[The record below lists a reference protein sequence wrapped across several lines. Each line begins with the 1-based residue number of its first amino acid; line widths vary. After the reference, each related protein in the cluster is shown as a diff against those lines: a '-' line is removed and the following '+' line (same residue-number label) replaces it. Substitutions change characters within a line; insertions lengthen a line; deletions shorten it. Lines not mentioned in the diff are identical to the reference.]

1 MKKKKP
7 DLLTIMLYVIIVV
20 AVLYVSAAL
29 GAAMD
34 LSADDEGVIDFT
46 LLMSQFETV
55 LTTPDTVWA
64 HFTDFSGYSA
74 KITLIVSFAI
84 GIYALLKY
92 TSRKRLHRKG
102 VEHGSARWANEKEEK
117 FLADKPEKIIPTET
131 FTDESGKKHT
141 AKFSTKRENTF
152 IVTLGKQ
159 SQTYRIGAADNADK
173 IAADFGIPHKTAR
186 KICDKVK
193 KCIRKQFETDNNIL
207 LTQEV
212 RMSLNT
218 RQHRENLNVLV
229 IGGSGS
235 GKSRFFVKPNLMQ
248 LNTSYVVTD
257 PKGELLRSCGKL
269 LSKAGYEIR
278 VFNLIDM
285 AHSNNYNPFQYVYD
299 RDGNVNKSY
308 VLKMVNCL
316 MKNTKQEGSSGGD
329 QFWDDSTKALTL
341 AIAFYLLEKAEQE
354 TKTIKGDFERQKAVY
369 NDMLKGNYAPEDI
382 KLQKE
387 IMEDAKK
394 AYEEADKH
402 AKIDCNFRRVMEV
415 MKMAEISE
423 QDDTLHSPLDDLMEE
438 HRSNFPNSMA
448 WIYYAD
454 FKKAPAE
461 TAKSILISAAVRFA
475 AFELPEVADL
485 THIDNIHLDTLG
497 DKKTALFVIIP
508 SSDATF
514 NFLAAMMYTQLF
526 DTLYDT
532 ANFKYGG
539 RLPVHVR
546 CLLDEFANIGTIP
559 DFDKLLATMR
569 SMEISANIII
579 QNLAQL
585 KKMYDK
591 SWEIV
596 TGNCDSLLF
605 LGGQEASTLEAISKS
620 LGKETIDVVS
630 QNRTRSHK
638 SPSTSENNSIM
649 GRELMTPDELKV
661 MKPNECVLIVRAL
674 YPFFCHKFDIEKHP
688 NYAYLEDSNKK
699 YAYLIDDLHTEKAPD
714 MTENYSEMVTSED
727 DMHPADKEKPFI
739 DMDFPE
745 DFSDNP
751 DDADDGMEVYEM
763 LNYNIDNEFV
773 SASEKIYGSSEQ
785 MDFTDEELPDANDI
799 ISIDMSEHKVFGEN
813 DYNAMFDSADIF

>member
-7 DLLTIMLYVIIVV
+7 DLLTILLYVIIVF

-29 GAAMD
+29 GAALD
-34 LSADDEGVIDFT
+34 LSVDDEGVLDFS
-46 LLMSQFETV
+46 LLMTQFEAV
-55 LTTPDTVWA
+55 LTNTDTVWE
-64 HFTDFSGYSA
+64 HLTDFSGYSA
-74 KITLIVSFAI
+74 KITIMVSFAL
-84 GIYALLKY
+84 GIYTLLKA
-92 TSRKRLHRKG
+92 TSKKRLHRKG
-102 VEHGSARWANEKEEK
+102 VEHGSARWATPKEEQ
-117 FLADKPEKIIPTET
+117 FL
-131 FTDESGKKHT
+131 
-141 AKFSTKRENTF
+141 R
-152 IVTLGKQ
+152 
-159 SQTYRIGAADNADK
+159 DNADK
-173 IAADFGIPHKTAR
+173 KKPFPDNLPNWLATPIR
-186 KICDKVK
+186 KILKKPPPKVVP
-193 KCIRKQFETDNNIL
+193 FHTDNNIL

-235 GKSRFFVKPNLMQ
+235 GKSRFYVKPNIMQ

-269 LSKAGYEIR
+269 LQKAGYEIR

-285 AHSNNYNPFQYVYD
+285 SHSNNYNPFNYVYD
-299 RDGNVNKSY
+299 KNGEMNKTY
-308 VLKMVNCL
+308 VMKMVNCL

-341 AIAFYLLEKAEQE
+341 AIAFYLLEK
-354 TKTIKGDFERQKAVY
+354 K
-369 NDMLKGNYAPEDI
+369 
-382 KLQKE
+382 
-387 IMEDAKK
+387 DAKDASGK
-394 AYEEADKH
+394 SLDR
-402 AKIDCNFRRVMEV
+402 NFSTV
-415 MKMAEISE
+415 MKMMRLAEISE
-423 QDDTLHSPLDDLMEE
+423 QDENHRSPLDDMMDELREE
-438 HRSNFPNSMA
+438 NPMSMA
-448 WIYYAD
+448 VSYYAD

-475 AFELPEVADL
+475 AFNLPEVADL
-485 THIDNIHLDTLG
+485 THTDNIHLDTLG

-649 GRELMTPDELKV
+649 GRELMTSDELKV
-661 MKPNECVLIVRAL
+661 MKANECVLIVRAL

-688 NYAYLEDSNKK
+688 NYGFLEDSNKK
-699 YAYLIDDLHTEKAPD
+699 YAYLIDGLVTEKAPD
-714 MTENYSEMVTSED
+714 MTANYTEKIPPKAVSKPID
-727 DMHPADKEKPFI
+727 DEEAITDVDI
-739 DMDFPE
+739 
-745 DFSDNP
+745 P
-751 DDADDGMEVYEM
+751 DDENKAEEVYEM
-763 LNYNIDNEFV
+763 DTDNIDNEFYEEDEQEL
-773 SASEKIYGSSEQ
+773 AAAIEKHEKQERNLSSVQ
-785 MDFTDEELPDANDI
+785 VYDLNQRLDFTDEELPNAEDI
-799 ISIDMSEHKVFGEN
+799 IPMDLSEPKVFGEE
-813 DYNAMFDSADIF
+813 DYNAFVQSAELF

>member
-7 DLLTIMLYVIIVV
+7 DMLTILLYAIIVF
-20 AVLYVSAAL
+20 AVLYVSAGL

-34 LSADDEGVIDFT
+34 LSVDDEGVLDFNV
-46 LLMSQFETV
+46 LMTQFETV
-55 LTTPDTVWA
+55 LTSTDTVGA
-64 HFTDFSGYSA
+64 HFTDFSSYSF
-74 KITLIVSFAI
+74 KITLMVAFAL
-84 GIYALLKY
+84 GIYALMKY

-117 FLADKPEKIIPTET
+117 FLADRMSAGSKPKRGKDAAQQSLRTATKPEK
-131 FTDESGKKHT
+131 K
-141 AKFSTKRENTF
+141 
-152 IVTLGKQ
+152 
-159 SQTYRIGAADNADK
+159 
-173 IAADFGIPHKTAR
+173 
-186 KICDKVK
+186 KVK
-193 KCIRKQFETDNNIL
+193 KSPKSPFETDNNIL

-235 GKSRFFVKPNLMQ
+235 GKSRFYVKPNIMQ

-257 PKGELLRSCGKL
+257 PKGELLRSCGRL
-269 LSKAGYEIR
+269 LKKAGYEIR

-285 AHSNNYNPFQYVYD
+285 SHSNNYNPLNYIYD
-299 RDGNVNKSY
+299 KDGNINKTY
-308 VLKMVNCL
+308 VMKMVNCL
-316 MKNTKQEGSSGGD
+316 MKNTKQEGASGGD

-341 AIAFYLLEKAEQE
+341 AIAFYLLEK
-354 TKTIKGDFERQKAVY
+354 
-369 NDMLKGNYAPEDI
+369 
-382 KLQKE
+382 
-387 IMEDAKK
+387 EDAK
-394 AYEEADKH
+394 DVNGNSL
-402 AKIDCNFRRVMEV
+402 DRNFSTV
-415 MKMAEISE
+415 MKMMRLAEISE
-423 QDDTLHSPLDDLMEE
+423 QDENHRSPLDDMMDELREE
-438 HRSNFPNSMA
+438 NPHSMA
-448 WIYYAD
+448 VSFYAD

-475 AFELPEVADL
+475 AFNLPEVADL
-485 THIDNIHLDTLG
+485 THTDNIHLDTLG
-497 DKKTALFVIIP
+497 DRKTALFIIIP

-546 CLLDEFANIGTIP
+546 CLLDEFANVGTIP

-591 SWEIV
+591 SWEIL

-638 SPSTSENNSIM
+638 SPSTSENNSIL
-649 GRELMTPDELKV
+649 GRELMTTDELKV

-674 YPFFCHKFDIEKHP
+674 YPFFCHKFDIEKHQ
-688 NYAYLEDSNKK
+688 NYKYLEDSNKN

-714 MTENYSEMVTSED
+714 MTEIYSETVEPKPVVQPANDEKDISDIDVPDED
-727 DMHPADKEKPFI
+727 DNMTNLDEEFDTKEIAAALKQHEEQTAGEEMFN
-739 DMDFPE
+739 E
-745 DFSDNP
+745 NEELDFSDEPVPENLMP
-751 DDADDGMEVYEM
+751 MDLSTPKVIGEADFREIV
-763 LNYNIDNEFV
+763 
-773 SASEKIYGSSEQ
+773 
-785 MDFTDEELPDANDI
+785 
-799 ISIDMSEHKVFGEN
+799 
-813 DYNAMFDSADIF
+813 DSPF

>member
-7 DLLTIMLYVIIVV
+7 DMLTILLYVIIVF
-20 AVLYVSAAL
+20 AVLYVSAGL

-34 LSADDEGVIDFT
+34 LSVDDEGVLDFNV
-46 LLMSQFETV
+46 LMTQFETV
-55 LTTPDTVWA
+55 LTSTDTVGA
-64 HFTDFSGYSA
+64 HFTDFSSYSF
-74 KITLIVSFAI
+74 KITLMVGFAL
-84 GIYALLKY
+84 GIYALMKY

-117 FLADKPEKIIPTET
+117 FLADRMSAGSKPKRGKDAAQQSLRTATKPEK
-131 FTDESGKKHT
+131 K
-141 AKFSTKRENTF
+141 
-152 IVTLGKQ
+152 
-159 SQTYRIGAADNADK
+159 
-173 IAADFGIPHKTAR
+173 
-186 KICDKVK
+186 KVK
-193 KCIRKQFETDNNIL
+193 KSPKSPFETDNNIL

-235 GKSRFFVKPNLMQ
+235 GKSRFYVKPNIMQ

-257 PKGELLRSCGKL
+257 PKGELLRSCGRL
-269 LSKAGYEIR
+269 LKKAGYEIR

-285 AHSNNYNPFQYVYD
+285 SHSNNYNPFNYIYD
-299 RDGNVNKSY
+299 KDGNISKTY
-308 VLKMVNCL
+308 VMKMVNCL
-316 MKNTKQEGSSGGD
+316 MKNTKQEGASGGD

-341 AIAFYLLEKAEQE
+341 AIAFYLLEK
-354 TKTIKGDFERQKAVY
+354 KTDE
-369 NDMLKGNYAPEDI
+369 NGNSLDR
-382 KLQKE
+382 
-387 IMEDAKK
+387 
-394 AYEEADKH
+394 
-402 AKIDCNFRRVMEV
+402 NFSTV
-415 MKMAEISE
+415 MKMMRLAEISE
-423 QDDTLHSPLDDLMEE
+423 QDENHRSPLDEMMDELRTENP
-438 HRSNFPNSMA
+438 HSMA
-448 WIYYAD
+448 VSFYAD

-475 AFELPEVADL
+475 AFNLPEVADL
-485 THIDNIHLDTLG
+485 THTDNIHLDTLG
-497 DKKTALFVIIP
+497 DRKTALFIIIP

-539 RLPVHVR
+539 KLPVHVR
-546 CLLDEFANIGTIP
+546 CLLDEFANVGTIP

-591 SWEIV
+591 SWEIL

-605 LGGQEASTLEAISKS
+605 LGGQEATTLEAISKS

-638 SPSTSENNSIM
+638 SPSTSENNSIL
-649 GRELMTPDELKV
+649 GRELMTTDELKV

-674 YPFFCHKFDIEKHP
+674 YPFFCHKFDIEKHQ
-688 NYAYLEDSNKK
+688 NYKYLEDSNKN

-714 MTENYSEMVTSED
+714 MTEIYSETVEPKPVAQPVDDEKDISDIDVPDEED
-727 DMHPADKEKPFI
+727 SMTNLDEEFDTKEIAAALKQHEEQTAGEEMFN
-739 DMDFPE
+739 E
-745 DFSDNP
+745 NEELDFSDEAVPENLMP
-751 DDADDGMEVYEM
+751 MDLSTPKVIGEADFREI
-763 LNYNIDNEFV
+763 L
-773 SASEKIYGSSEQ
+773 
-785 MDFTDEELPDANDI
+785 
-799 ISIDMSEHKVFGEN
+799 
-813 DYNAMFDSADIF
+813 DSPF

>member
-1 MKKKKP
+1 M
-7 DLLTIMLYVIIVV
+7 LTILLYAIIVF
-20 AVLYVSAAL
+20 AVLYVSAGL

-34 LSADDEGVIDFT
+34 LSVDDEGVLDFNV
-46 LLMSQFETV
+46 LMTQFETV
-55 LTTPDTVWA
+55 LTSTDTVGA
-64 HFTDFSGYSA
+64 HFTDFSSYSF
-74 KITLIVSFAI
+74 KITLMVAFAL
-84 GIYALLKY
+84 GIYALMKY

-102 VEHGSARWANEKEEK
+102 VEHGSTRWANEKEEK
-117 FLADKPEKIIPTET
+117 FLADRMSAGSKPKRGKDAAQQSLRTATKPEKKK
-131 FTDESGKKHT
+131 GKKSP
-141 AKFSTKRENTF
+141 KS
-152 IVTLGKQ
+152 
-159 SQTYRIGAADNADK
+159 
-173 IAADFGIPHKTAR
+173 P
-186 KICDKVK
+186 
-193 KCIRKQFETDNNIL
+193 FETDNNIL

-235 GKSRFFVKPNLMQ
+235 GKSRFYVKPNIMQ

-257 PKGELLRSCGKL
+257 PKGELLRSCGRL
-269 LSKAGYEIR
+269 LKKAGYEIR

-285 AHSNNYNPFQYVYD
+285 SHSNNYNPFNYIYD
-299 RDGNVNKSY
+299 KDGNISKTY
-308 VLKMVNCL
+308 VMKMVNCL
-316 MKNTKQEGSSGGD
+316 MKNTKQEGASGGD

-341 AIAFYLLEKAEQE
+341 AIAFYLLEK
-354 TKTIKGDFERQKAVY
+354 KTDE
-369 NDMLKGNYAPEDI
+369 NGNSLDR
-382 KLQKE
+382 
-387 IMEDAKK
+387 
-394 AYEEADKH
+394 
-402 AKIDCNFRRVMEV
+402 NFSTV
-415 MKMAEISE
+415 MKMMRLAEISE
-423 QDDTLHSPLDDLMEE
+423 QDENHRSPLDDMMDELRAENP
-438 HRSNFPNSMA
+438 HSMA
-448 WIYYAD
+448 VSFYAD

-475 AFELPEVADL
+475 AFNLPEVADL
-485 THIDNIHLDTLG
+485 THTDNIHLDTLG
-497 DKKTALFVIIP
+497 DRKTALFIIIP

-546 CLLDEFANIGTIP
+546 CLLDEFANVGTIP

-591 SWEIV
+591 SWEIL

-638 SPSTSENNSIM
+638 SPSTSENNSIL
-649 GRELMTPDELKV
+649 GRELMTTDELKV

-674 YPFFCHKFDIEKHP
+674 YPFFCHKFDIEKHQ
-688 NYAYLEDSNKK
+688 NYKYLEDSNKN

-714 MTENYSEMVTSED
+714 ITEIYSETVEPKPVVQTADDEKDISDIDVPDEED
-727 DMHPADKEKPFI
+727 NMTNLDEEFDTKEIAAALKQHEEKTAGEEMFN
-739 DMDFPE
+739 E
-745 DFSDNP
+745 NEELDFSDEPVPENLMP
-751 DDADDGMEVYEM
+751 MDLSTPKVIGEADFREIV
-763 LNYNIDNEFV
+763 
-773 SASEKIYGSSEQ
+773 
-785 MDFTDEELPDANDI
+785 
-799 ISIDMSEHKVFGEN
+799 
-813 DYNAMFDSADIF
+813 DSPF

>member
-7 DLLTIMLYVIIVV
+7 DMLTILLYAIIVF
-20 AVLYVSAAL
+20 AVLYVSAGL

-34 LSADDEGVIDFT
+34 LSVDDEGVLDFNV
-46 LLMSQFETV
+46 LMTQFETV
-55 LTTPDTVWA
+55 LTSTDTVGA
-64 HFTDFSGYSA
+64 HFTDFSSYSF
-74 KITLIVSFAI
+74 KITLMVAFAL
-84 GIYALLKY
+84 GIYALMKY

-117 FLADKPEKIIPTET
+117 FLADRMSAGSKPKRGKDAAQQSLRTATKPEKKK
-131 FTDESGKKHT
+131 GKKPP
-141 AKFSTKRENTF
+141 KS
-152 IVTLGKQ
+152 
-159 SQTYRIGAADNADK
+159 
-173 IAADFGIPHKTAR
+173 P
-186 KICDKVK
+186 
-193 KCIRKQFETDNNIL
+193 FETDNNIL

-235 GKSRFFVKPNLMQ
+235 GKSRFYVKPNIMQ

-257 PKGELLRSCGKL
+257 PKGELLRSCGRL
-269 LSKAGYEIR
+269 LKKAGYEIR

-285 AHSNNYNPFQYVYD
+285 SHSNNYNPFNYIYD
-299 RDGNVNKSY
+299 KDGNINKTY
-308 VLKMVNCL
+308 VMKMVNCL
-316 MKNTKQEGSSGGD
+316 MKNTKQEGASGGD

-341 AIAFYLLEKAEQE
+341 AIAFYLLEK
-354 TKTIKGDFERQKAVY
+354 KTDE
-369 NDMLKGNYAPEDI
+369 NGNSLDR
-382 KLQKE
+382 
-387 IMEDAKK
+387 
-394 AYEEADKH
+394 
-402 AKIDCNFRRVMEV
+402 NFSTV
-415 MKMAEISE
+415 MKMMRLAEISE
-423 QDDTLHSPLDDLMEE
+423 QDENHRSPLDEMMDELRGENP
-438 HRSNFPNSMA
+438 HSMA
-448 WIYYAD
+448 VSFYAD

-475 AFELPEVADL
+475 AFNLPEVADL
-485 THIDNIHLDTLG
+485 THTDNIHLDTLG
-497 DKKTALFVIIP
+497 DRKTALFIIIP

-546 CLLDEFANIGTIP
+546 CLLDEFANVGTIP

-591 SWEIV
+591 SWEIL

-638 SPSTSENNSIM
+638 SPSTSENNSIL
-649 GRELMTPDELKV
+649 GRELMTTDELKV

-674 YPFFCHKFDIEKHP
+674 YPFFCHKFDIEKHQ
-688 NYAYLEDSNKK
+688 NYKYLEDSNKN

-714 MTENYSEMVTSED
+714 MTEIYSETVEPKPVVQ
-727 DMHPADKEKPFI
+727 PADDEKDISDIDVPDEEDNMTNLDEEFDTKEIAAALKQHEEQTAGEEMFN
-739 DMDFPE
+739 E
-745 DFSDNP
+745 NEELDFSDEAVPENLMP
-751 DDADDGMEVYEM
+751 MDLSTPKVIGEADFREIV
-763 LNYNIDNEFV
+763 
-773 SASEKIYGSSEQ
+773 
-785 MDFTDEELPDANDI
+785 
-799 ISIDMSEHKVFGEN
+799 
-813 DYNAMFDSADIF
+813 DSPF

>member
-1 MKKKKP
+1 M
-7 DLLTIMLYVIIVV
+7 LTILLYAIIIF
-20 AVLYVSAAL
+20 AVLYVSAGL

-34 LSADDEGVIDFT
+34 LSVDDEGVLDFNV
-46 LLMSQFETV
+46 LMTQFETV
-55 LTTPDTVWA
+55 LTSTDTVGA
-64 HFTDFSGYSA
+64 HFTDFSSYSF
-74 KITLIVSFAI
+74 KITLMVAFAL
-84 GIYALLKY
+84 GIYALMKY

-117 FLADKPEKIIPTET
+117 FLADRMSAGSKPKRGKDAAQQSLRTATKPEKKK
-131 FTDESGKKHT
+131 GKKPP
-141 AKFSTKRENTF
+141 KS
-152 IVTLGKQ
+152 
-159 SQTYRIGAADNADK
+159 
-173 IAADFGIPHKTAR
+173 P
-186 KICDKVK
+186 
-193 KCIRKQFETDNNIL
+193 FETDNNIL

-235 GKSRFFVKPNLMQ
+235 GKSRFYVKPNIMQ

-257 PKGELLRSCGKL
+257 PKGELLRSCGRL
-269 LSKAGYEIR
+269 LKKAGYEIR

-285 AHSNNYNPFQYVYD
+285 SHSNNYNPFNYIYD
-299 RDGNVNKSY
+299 KDGNINKTY
-308 VLKMVNCL
+308 VMKMVNCL
-316 MKNTKQEGSSGGD
+316 MKNTKQEGASGGD

-341 AIAFYLLEKAEQE
+341 AIAFYLLEK
-354 TKTIKGDFERQKAVY
+354 KTDE
-369 NDMLKGNYAPEDI
+369 NGNSLDR
-382 KLQKE
+382 
-387 IMEDAKK
+387 
-394 AYEEADKH
+394 
-402 AKIDCNFRRVMEV
+402 NFSTV
-415 MKMAEISE
+415 MKMMRLAEISE
-423 QDDTLHSPLDDLMEE
+423 QDENHRSPLDDMMDELRTENP
-438 HRSNFPNSMA
+438 HSMA
-448 WIYYAD
+448 VSFYAD

-475 AFELPEVADL
+475 AFNLPEVADL
-485 THIDNIHLDTLG
+485 THTDNIHLDTLG
-497 DKKTALFVIIP
+497 DRKTALFIIIP

-546 CLLDEFANIGTIP
+546 CLLDEFANVGTIP

-591 SWEIV
+591 SWEIL

-638 SPSTSENNSIM
+638 SPSTSENNSIL
-649 GRELMTPDELKV
+649 GRELMTTDELKV

-674 YPFFCHKFDIEKHP
+674 YPFFCHKFDIEKHQ
-688 NYAYLEDSNKK
+688 NYKYLEDSNKN

-714 MTENYSEMVTSED
+714 ITEIYSETVEPKTVAQPVDDEKDISDIDVPDEED
-727 DMHPADKEKPFI
+727 NMTNLDEEFDTKEIAAALKQHEEQTAGEEMFN
-739 DMDFPE
+739 E
-745 DFSDNP
+745 NEELDFSDEAVPENLMP
-751 DDADDGMEVYEM
+751 MDLSTPKVIGEADFREIV
-763 LNYNIDNEFV
+763 
-773 SASEKIYGSSEQ
+773 
-785 MDFTDEELPDANDI
+785 
-799 ISIDMSEHKVFGEN
+799 
-813 DYNAMFDSADIF
+813 DSPF

>member
-1 MKKKKP
+1 
-7 DLLTIMLYVIIVV
+7 MLYVLIIG
-20 AVLYVSAAL
+20 AVLYVSAGL

-34 LSADDEGVIDFT
+34 LSLNEDGTLNFTGLMSSFEGVLAAPNVIW
-46 LLMSQFETV
+46 E
-55 LTTPDTVWA
+55 
-64 HFTDFSGYSA
+64 HFKVFSGYSA
-74 KITLIVSFAI
+74 KITLLVAFAL
-84 GIYALLKY
+84 GIYALMVY
-92 TSRKRLHRKG
+92 TSKKRLHRKG
-102 VEHGSARWANEKEEK
+102 VEHGSARWANTKEEN
-117 FLADKPEKIIPTET
+117 FLRDSKDKEKHKYDWLNKLPNWLENRVRKLL
-131 FTDESGKKHT
+131 KKP
-141 AKFSTKRENTF
+141 KPPF
-152 IVTLGKQ
+152 V
-159 SQTYRIGAADNADK
+159 
-173 IAADFGIPHKTAR
+173 P
-186 KICDKVK
+186 
-193 KCIRKQFETDNNIL
+193 FETDNNII

-212 RMSLNT
+212 QMSKNT

-229 IGGSGS
+229 IGGSGA
-235 GKSRFFVKPNLMQ
+235 GKSRFYVKPNLMQ

-257 PKGELLRSCGKL
+257 PKGELLRSCGRL
-269 LSKAGYEIR
+269 LKKAGYEIR

-285 AHSNNYNPFQYVYD
+285 THSNNYNPFNYVYN
-299 RDGNVNKSY
+299 RNKDGNIIDVNKTY
-308 VLKMVNCL
+308 VMKMVNCL

-341 AIAFYLLEKAEQE
+341 AIAFYLLEK
-354 TKTIKGDFERQKAVY
+354 K
-369 NDMLKGNYAPEDI
+369 
-382 KLQKE
+382 
-387 IMEDAKK
+387 DAK
-394 AYEEADKH
+394 DK
-402 AKIDCNFRRVMEV
+402 DGNSLDRNFTTVMR
-415 MKMAEISE
+415 MMRLAEISE
-423 QDDTLHSPLDDLMEE
+423 QDENHRSPLDDLMDDLREE
-438 HRSNFPNSMA
+438 NPLSMA
-448 WIYYAD
+448 VSYYAD

-475 AFELPEVADL
+475 AFNLPEVADL
-485 THIDNIHLDTLG
+485 THTDNINLDTLG

-539 RLPVHVR
+539 ALPVHVR

-605 LGGQEASTLEAISKS
+605 LGGQEASTLETISKA

-638 SPSTSENNSIM
+638 SPSTSENNSIL

-661 MKPNECVLIVRAL
+661 MKANECVLIVRAL
-674 YPFFCHKFDIEKHP
+674 YPFFCHKFDIEKHV
-688 NYAYLEDSNKK
+688 NYPYLEDSNKK

-714 MTENYSEMVTSED
+714 MVINYSEKIPLKSASKPIDDEKAITDVDIPED
-727 DMHPADKEKPFI
+727 EQEEFEVEGDTLDNEFIEDTGEIEAALARHEQEISGTANEDVFDPNEK
-739 DMDFPE
+739 MDFP
-745 DFSDNP
+745 D
-751 DDADDGMEVYEM
+751 
-763 LNYNIDNEFV
+763 
-773 SASEKIYGSSEQ
+773 K
-785 MDFTDEELPDANDI
+785 ELPNAEDI
-799 ISIDMSEHKVFGEN
+799 IPLELSEHKVLGEV
-813 DYNAMFDSADIF
+813 DYKEILASGTIF

>member
-1 MKKKKP
+1 LKKKKP
-7 DLLTIMLYVIIVV
+7 DMLTILLYAIIVF
-20 AVLYVSAAL
+20 AVLYVSAGL

-34 LSADDEGVIDFT
+34 LSVDDEGVLDFNV
-46 LLMSQFETV
+46 LMTQFETV
-55 LTTPDTVWA
+55 LTSTDTVGA
-64 HFTDFSGYSA
+64 HFTDFSSYSF
-74 KITLIVSFAI
+74 KITLMVAFAL
-84 GIYALLKY
+84 GIYALMKY

-117 FLADKPEKIIPTET
+117 FLADKPEKK
-131 FTDESGKKHT
+131 GKKP
-141 AKFSTKRENTF
+141 
-152 IVTLGKQ
+152 
-159 SQTYRIGAADNADK
+159 
-173 IAADFGIPHKTAR
+173 IPEKP
-186 KICDKVK
+186 KSP
-193 KCIRKQFETDNNIL
+193 FETDNNIL

-235 GKSRFFVKPNLMQ
+235 GKSRFYVKPNIMQ

-257 PKGELLRSCGKL
+257 PKGELLRSCGRL
-269 LSKAGYEIR
+269 LKKAGYEIR

-285 AHSNNYNPFQYVYD
+285 SHSNNYNPFNYIYD
-299 RDGNVNKSY
+299 KDGNINKTY
-308 VLKMVNCL
+308 VMKMVNCL
-316 MKNTKQEGSSGGD
+316 MKNTKQEGASGGD

-341 AIAFYLLEKAEQE
+341 AIAFYLLEK
-354 TKTIKGDFERQKAVY
+354 KTDE
-369 NDMLKGNYAPEDI
+369 NGNSLDR
-382 KLQKE
+382 
-387 IMEDAKK
+387 
-394 AYEEADKH
+394 
-402 AKIDCNFRRVMEV
+402 NFSTV
-415 MKMAEISE
+415 MKMMRLAEISE
-423 QDDTLHSPLDDLMEE
+423 QDENHRSPLDDMMDELRAENP
-438 HRSNFPNSMA
+438 HSMA
-448 WIYYAD
+448 VSFYAD

-475 AFELPEVADL
+475 AFNLPEVADL
-485 THIDNIHLDTLG
+485 THTDNIHLDTLG
-497 DKKTALFVIIP
+497 DRKTALFIIIP

-546 CLLDEFANIGTIP
+546 CLLDEFANVGTIP

-591 SWEIV
+591 SWEIL

-638 SPSTSENNSIM
+638 SPSTSENNSIL
-649 GRELMTPDELKV
+649 GRELMTTDELKV

-674 YPFFCHKFDIEKHP
+674 YPFFCHKFDIEKHQ
-688 NYAYLEDSNKK
+688 NYKYLEDSNKN

-714 MTENYSEMVTSED
+714 MTEIYSETVEPKLVAQ
-727 DMHPADKEKPFI
+727 PADDEKDISDIDVPDEEDNMTNLDEEFDTKEIAAALKQHEEQTAGEEMFN
-739 DMDFPE
+739 E
-745 DFSDNP
+745 NEELDFSDEAIPENLMP
-751 DDADDGMEVYEM
+751 MDLSTPKVIGEADFREIV
-763 LNYNIDNEFV
+763 
-773 SASEKIYGSSEQ
+773 
-785 MDFTDEELPDANDI
+785 
-799 ISIDMSEHKVFGEN
+799 
-813 DYNAMFDSADIF
+813 DSPF

>member
-7 DLLTIMLYVIIVV
+7 DMLTILLYAIIVF
-20 AVLYVSAAL
+20 AVLYVSAGL

-34 LSADDEGVIDFT
+34 LSVDDEGVLDFNV
-46 LLMSQFETV
+46 LMTQFETV
-55 LTTPDTVWA
+55 LTSTDTVGA
-64 HFTDFSGYSA
+64 HFTDFSSYSF
-74 KITLIVSFAI
+74 KITLMVGFAL
-84 GIYALLKY
+84 GIYALMKY

-117 FLADKPEKIIPTET
+117 FLADRMSAGSKPKRGKDAAQQSLRTATKPEK
-131 FTDESGKKHT
+131 K
-141 AKFSTKRENTF
+141 
-152 IVTLGKQ
+152 
-159 SQTYRIGAADNADK
+159 
-173 IAADFGIPHKTAR
+173 
-186 KICDKVK
+186 KVK
-193 KCIRKQFETDNNIL
+193 KSPKSPFETDNNIL

-235 GKSRFFVKPNLMQ
+235 GKSRFYVKPNIMQ

-257 PKGELLRSCGKL
+257 PKGELLRSCGRL
-269 LSKAGYEIR
+269 LKKAGYEIR

-285 AHSNNYNPFQYVYD
+285 SHSNNYNPFNYIYD
-299 RDGNVNKSY
+299 KDGNINKTY
-308 VLKMVNCL
+308 VMKMVNCL
-316 MKNTKQEGSSGGD
+316 MKNTKQEGASGGD

-341 AIAFYLLEKAEQE
+341 AIAFYLLEK
-354 TKTIKGDFERQKAVY
+354 KTDE
-369 NDMLKGNYAPEDI
+369 NGNSLDR
-382 KLQKE
+382 
-387 IMEDAKK
+387 
-394 AYEEADKH
+394 
-402 AKIDCNFRRVMEV
+402 NFSTV
-415 MKMAEISE
+415 MKMMRLAEISE
-423 QDDTLHSPLDDLMEE
+423 QDENHRSPLDEMMDELRTENP
-438 HRSNFPNSMA
+438 HSMA
-448 WIYYAD
+448 VSFYAD

-475 AFELPEVADL
+475 AFNLPEVADL
-485 THIDNIHLDTLG
+485 THTDNIHLDTLG
-497 DKKTALFVIIP
+497 DRKTALFIIIP

-546 CLLDEFANIGTIP
+546 CLLDEFANVGTIP

-591 SWEIV
+591 SWEIL

-638 SPSTSENNSIM
+638 SPSTSENNSIL
-649 GRELMTPDELKV
+649 GRELMTTDELKV

-674 YPFFCHKFDIEKHP
+674 YPFFCHKFDIEKHQ
-688 NYAYLEDSNKK
+688 NYKYLEDSNKN

-714 MTENYSEMVTSED
+714 MTEIYSETVEPKLVAQ
-727 DMHPADKEKPFI
+727 PADDEKDISDIDVPDEEDNMTNLDEEFDTKEIAAALKQHEEQTAGEEMFN
-739 DMDFPE
+739 E
-745 DFSDNP
+745 NEELDFSDEPVPENLMP
-751 DDADDGMEVYEM
+751 MDLSTPKVIGEADFREIV
-763 LNYNIDNEFV
+763 
-773 SASEKIYGSSEQ
+773 
-785 MDFTDEELPDANDI
+785 
-799 ISIDMSEHKVFGEN
+799 
-813 DYNAMFDSADIF
+813 DSPF

>member
-1 MKKKKP
+1 M
-7 DLLTIMLYVIIVV
+7 LTILLYVIIVF
-20 AVLYVSAAL
+20 AVLYVSAGL

-34 LSADDEGVIDFT
+34 LSVDDEGVLDFNV
-46 LLMSQFETV
+46 LMTQFETV
-55 LTTPDTVWA
+55 LTSTDTVGA
-64 HFTDFSGYSA
+64 HFTDFSSYSF
-74 KITLIVSFAI
+74 KITLMVGFAL
-84 GIYALLKY
+84 GIYALMKY

-117 FLADKPEKIIPTET
+117 FLADRMSAGSKPKRGKDAAQQSLRTATKPEK
-131 FTDESGKKHT
+131 K
-141 AKFSTKRENTF
+141 
-152 IVTLGKQ
+152 
-159 SQTYRIGAADNADK
+159 
-173 IAADFGIPHKTAR
+173 
-186 KICDKVK
+186 KVK
-193 KCIRKQFETDNNIL
+193 KSPKSPFETDNNIL

-235 GKSRFFVKPNLMQ
+235 GKSRFYVKPNIMQ

-257 PKGELLRSCGKL
+257 PKGELLRSCGRL
-269 LSKAGYEIR
+269 LKKAGYEIR

-285 AHSNNYNPFQYVYD
+285 SHSNNYNPFNYIYD
-299 RDGNVNKSY
+299 KDGNINKTY
-308 VLKMVNCL
+308 VMKMVNCL
-316 MKNTKQEGSSGGD
+316 MKNTKQEGASGGD

-341 AIAFYLLEKAEQE
+341 AIAFYLLEK
-354 TKTIKGDFERQKAVY
+354 KTDE
-369 NDMLKGNYAPEDI
+369 NGNSLDR
-382 KLQKE
+382 
-387 IMEDAKK
+387 
-394 AYEEADKH
+394 
-402 AKIDCNFRRVMEV
+402 NFSTV
-415 MKMAEISE
+415 MKMMRLAEISE
-423 QDDTLHSPLDDLMEE
+423 QDENHRSPLDDMMDELRTENP
-438 HRSNFPNSMA
+438 HSMA
-448 WIYYAD
+448 VSFYAD

-475 AFELPEVADL
+475 AFNLPEVADL
-485 THIDNIHLDTLG
+485 THTDNIHLDTLG
-497 DKKTALFVIIP
+497 DRKTALFIIIP

-546 CLLDEFANIGTIP
+546 CLLDEFANVGTIP

-591 SWEIV
+591 SWEIL

-638 SPSTSENNSIM
+638 SPSTSENNSIL
-649 GRELMTPDELKV
+649 GRELMTTDELKV

-674 YPFFCHKFDIEKHP
+674 YPFFCHKFDIEKHQ
-688 NYAYLEDSNKK
+688 NYKYLEDSNKN

-714 MTENYSEMVTSED
+714 MTEIYSETVEPKLVAQ
-727 DMHPADKEKPFI
+727 PADDEKDISDIDVPDEEDNMTNLDEEFDTKEIAAALKQH
-739 DMDFPE
+739 E
-745 DFSDNP
+745 EQT
-751 DDADDGMEVYEM
+751 AGEEM
-763 LNYNIDNEFV
+763 FNEN
-773 SASEKIYGSSEQ
+773 EEL
-785 MDFTDEELPDANDI
+785 DFTDDEAVPENLMPMDL
-799 ISIDMSEHKVFGEN
+799 STPKVIGEADFN
-813 DYNAMFDSADIF
+813 EIVDSTF

>member
-1 MKKKKP
+1 M
-7 DLLTIMLYVIIVV
+7 LTILLYVIIVF
-20 AVLYVSAAL
+20 AVLYVSAGL

-34 LSADDEGVIDFT
+34 LSVDDEGVLDFNV
-46 LLMSQFETV
+46 LMTQFETV
-55 LTTPDTVWA
+55 LTSTDTVGA
-64 HFTDFSGYSA
+64 HFTDFSSYSF
-74 KITLIVSFAI
+74 KITLMVGFAL
-84 GIYALLKY
+84 GIYALMKY

-117 FLADKPEKIIPTET
+117 FLADRMSAGSKPKRGKDAAQQSLRTATKPEK
-131 FTDESGKKHT
+131 K
-141 AKFSTKRENTF
+141 
-152 IVTLGKQ
+152 
-159 SQTYRIGAADNADK
+159 
-173 IAADFGIPHKTAR
+173 
-186 KICDKVK
+186 KVK
-193 KCIRKQFETDNNIL
+193 KSPKSPFETDNNIL

-235 GKSRFFVKPNLMQ
+235 GKSRFYVKPNIMQ

-257 PKGELLRSCGKL
+257 PKGELLRSCGRL
-269 LSKAGYEIR
+269 LKKAGYEIR

-285 AHSNNYNPFQYVYD
+285 SHSNNYNPFNYIYD
-299 RDGNVNKSY
+299 KDGNISKTY
-308 VLKMVNCL
+308 VMKMVNCL
-316 MKNTKQEGSSGGD
+316 MKNTKQEGASGGD

-341 AIAFYLLEKAEQE
+341 AIAFYLLEK
-354 TKTIKGDFERQKAVY
+354 KTDE
-369 NDMLKGNYAPEDI
+369 NGNSLDR
-382 KLQKE
+382 
-387 IMEDAKK
+387 
-394 AYEEADKH
+394 
-402 AKIDCNFRRVMEV
+402 NFSTV
-415 MKMAEISE
+415 MKMMRLAEISE
-423 QDDTLHSPLDDLMEE
+423 QDENHRSPLDEMMDELRTENP
-438 HRSNFPNSMA
+438 HSMA
-448 WIYYAD
+448 VSFYAD

-475 AFELPEVADL
+475 AFNLPEVADL
-485 THIDNIHLDTLG
+485 THTDNIHLDTLG
-497 DKKTALFVIIP
+497 DRKTALFIIIP

-539 RLPVHVR
+539 KLPVHVR
-546 CLLDEFANIGTIP
+546 CLLDEFANVGTIP

-591 SWEIV
+591 SWEIL

-605 LGGQEASTLEAISKS
+605 LGGQEATTLEAISKS

-638 SPSTSENNSIM
+638 SPSTSENNSIL
-649 GRELMTPDELKV
+649 GRELMTTDELKV

-674 YPFFCHKFDIEKHP
+674 YPFFCHKFDIEKHQ
-688 NYAYLEDSNKK
+688 NYKYLEDSNKN

-714 MTENYSEMVTSED
+714 ITEIYSETVEPKTVAQHVDDEKDISDIDVPDEED
-727 DMHPADKEKPFI
+727 NMTNLDEEFDTKEIAAALKQHEEQTAGEEMFN
-739 DMDFPE
+739 E
-745 DFSDNP
+745 NEELDFSDEAVPENLMP
-751 DDADDGMEVYEM
+751 MDLSTPKVIGEADFREI
-763 LNYNIDNEFV
+763 L
-773 SASEKIYGSSEQ
+773 
-785 MDFTDEELPDANDI
+785 
-799 ISIDMSEHKVFGEN
+799 
-813 DYNAMFDSADIF
+813 DSPF

>member
-7 DLLTIMLYVIIVV
+7 DMLTILLYAIIIF
-20 AVLYVSAAL
+20 AVLYVSAGL

-34 LSADDEGVIDFT
+34 LSVDDEGVLDFNV
-46 LLMSQFETV
+46 LMTQFETV
-55 LTTPDTVWA
+55 LTSTDTVGA
-64 HFTDFSGYSA
+64 HFTDFSSYSF
-74 KITLIVSFAI
+74 KITLMVAFAL
-84 GIYALLKY
+84 GIYALMKY

-117 FLADKPEKIIPTET
+117 FLADRMSAGSKPKRGKDAAQQSLRTATKPEKKK
-131 FTDESGKKHT
+131 GKKPP
-141 AKFSTKRENTF
+141 KS
-152 IVTLGKQ
+152 
-159 SQTYRIGAADNADK
+159 
-173 IAADFGIPHKTAR
+173 P
-186 KICDKVK
+186 
-193 KCIRKQFETDNNIL
+193 FETDNNIL

-235 GKSRFFVKPNLMQ
+235 GKSRFYVKPNIMQ

-257 PKGELLRSCGKL
+257 PKGELLRSCGRL
-269 LSKAGYEIR
+269 LKKAGYEIR

-285 AHSNNYNPFQYVYD
+285 SHSNNYNPFNYIYD
-299 RDGNVNKSY
+299 KDGNINKTY
-308 VLKMVNCL
+308 VMKMVNCL
-316 MKNTKQEGSSGGD
+316 MKNTKQEGASGGD

-341 AIAFYLLEKAEQE
+341 AIAFYLLEK
-354 TKTIKGDFERQKAVY
+354 KTDE
-369 NDMLKGNYAPEDI
+369 NGNSLDR
-382 KLQKE
+382 
-387 IMEDAKK
+387 
-394 AYEEADKH
+394 
-402 AKIDCNFRRVMEV
+402 NFSTV
-415 MKMAEISE
+415 MKMMRLAEISE
-423 QDDTLHSPLDDLMEE
+423 QDENHRSPLDEMMDELRGENP
-438 HRSNFPNSMA
+438 HSMA
-448 WIYYAD
+448 VSFYAD

-475 AFELPEVADL
+475 AFNLPEVADL
-485 THIDNIHLDTLG
+485 THTDNIHLDTLG
-497 DKKTALFVIIP
+497 DRKTALFIIIP

-546 CLLDEFANIGTIP
+546 CLLDEFANVGTIP

-591 SWEIV
+591 SWEIL

-638 SPSTSENNSIM
+638 SPSTSENNSIL
-649 GRELMTPDELKV
+649 GRELMTTDELKV

-674 YPFFCHKFDIEKHP
+674 YPFFCHKFDIEKHQ
-688 NYAYLEDSNKK
+688 NYKYLEDSNKN

-714 MTENYSEMVTSED
+714 MTEIYSETVEPKPVAHPVDDEKDISDIDVPDEED
-727 DMHPADKEKPFI
+727 SMTNLDEEFDTKEIAAALKQHEEQTAGEEMFN
-739 DMDFPE
+739 E
-745 DFSDNP
+745 NEELDFSDEAVPENLMP
-751 DDADDGMEVYEM
+751 MDLSTPKVIGEADFREIV
-763 LNYNIDNEFV
+763 
-773 SASEKIYGSSEQ
+773 
-785 MDFTDEELPDANDI
+785 
-799 ISIDMSEHKVFGEN
+799 
-813 DYNAMFDSADIF
+813 DSPF

>member
-1 MKKKKP
+1 M
-7 DLLTIMLYVIIVV
+7 LTILLYAIIVF
-20 AVLYVSAAL
+20 AVLYVSAGL

-34 LSADDEGVIDFT
+34 LSVDDEGVLDFNV
-46 LLMSQFETV
+46 LMTQFETV
-55 LTTPDTVWA
+55 LTSTDTVGA
-64 HFTDFSGYSA
+64 HFTDFSSYSF
-74 KITLIVSFAI
+74 KITLMVAFAL
-84 GIYALLKY
+84 GIYALMKY

-117 FLADKPEKIIPTET
+117 FLADKIEKKKGGKSAKTEKPK
-131 FTDESGKKHT
+131 S
-141 AKFSTKRENTF
+141 
-152 IVTLGKQ
+152 
-159 SQTYRIGAADNADK
+159 
-173 IAADFGIPHKTAR
+173 P
-186 KICDKVK
+186 
-193 KCIRKQFETDNNIL
+193 FETDNNIL

-235 GKSRFFVKPNLMQ
+235 GKSRFYVKPNIMQ

-257 PKGELLRSCGKL
+257 PKGELLRSCGRL
-269 LSKAGYEIR
+269 LKKAGYEIR

-285 AHSNNYNPFQYVYD
+285 SHSNNYNPFNYIYD
-299 RDGNVNKSY
+299 KDGNINKTY
-308 VLKMVNCL
+308 VMKMVNCL
-316 MKNTKQEGSSGGD
+316 MKNTKQEGASGGD

-341 AIAFYLLEKAEQE
+341 AIAFYLLEK
-354 TKTIKGDFERQKAVY
+354 KTDE
-369 NDMLKGNYAPEDI
+369 NGNSLDR
-382 KLQKE
+382 
-387 IMEDAKK
+387 
-394 AYEEADKH
+394 
-402 AKIDCNFRRVMEV
+402 NFSTV
-415 MKMAEISE
+415 MKMMRLAEISE
-423 QDDTLHSPLDDLMEE
+423 QDENHRSPLDEMMDELRAENP
-438 HRSNFPNSMA
+438 HSMA
-448 WIYYAD
+448 VSFYAD

-475 AFELPEVADL
+475 AFNLPEVADL
-485 THIDNIHLDTLG
+485 THTDNIHLDTLG
-497 DKKTALFVIIP
+497 DRKTALFIIIP

-546 CLLDEFANIGTIP
+546 CLLDEFANVGTIP

-591 SWEIV
+591 SWEIL

-638 SPSTSENNSIM
+638 SPSTSENNSIL
-649 GRELMTPDELKV
+649 GRELMTTDELKV

-674 YPFFCHKFDIEKHP
+674 YPFFCHKFDIEKHQ
-688 NYAYLEDSNKK
+688 NYKYLEDSNKN

-714 MTENYSEMVTSED
+714 MTEIYSETVEPKLVAQ
-727 DMHPADKEKPFI
+727 PADDEKDISDIDVPDEEDNMTNLDEEFDTKEIAAALKQHEEQTAGEEMFN
-739 DMDFPE
+739 E
-745 DFSDNP
+745 NEELDFSDEAVPENLMP
-751 DDADDGMEVYEM
+751 MDLSTPKVIGEADFREIV
-763 LNYNIDNEFV
+763 
-773 SASEKIYGSSEQ
+773 
-785 MDFTDEELPDANDI
+785 
-799 ISIDMSEHKVFGEN
+799 
-813 DYNAMFDSADIF
+813 DSPF

>member
-7 DLLTIMLYVIIVV
+7 DMLTILLYVIIVF
-20 AVLYVSAAL
+20 AVLYVSAGL

-34 LSADDEGVIDFT
+34 LSVDDEGVLDFNV
-46 LLMSQFETV
+46 LMTQFETV
-55 LTTPDTVWA
+55 LTSTDTVGA
-64 HFTDFSGYSA
+64 HFTDFSSYSF
-74 KITLIVSFAI
+74 KITLMVGFAL
-84 GIYALLKY
+84 GIYALMKY

-117 FLADKPEKIIPTET
+117 FLADRMSAGSKPKRGKDAAQQSLRTATKPEKKK
-131 FTDESGKKHT
+131 GKKPP
-141 AKFSTKRENTF
+141 KS
-152 IVTLGKQ
+152 
-159 SQTYRIGAADNADK
+159 
-173 IAADFGIPHKTAR
+173 P
-186 KICDKVK
+186 
-193 KCIRKQFETDNNIL
+193 FETDNNIL

-235 GKSRFFVKPNLMQ
+235 GKSRFYVKPNIMQ

-257 PKGELLRSCGKL
+257 PKGELLRSCGRL
-269 LSKAGYEIR
+269 LKKAGYEIR

-285 AHSNNYNPFQYVYD
+285 SHSNNYNPFNYIYD
-299 RDGNVNKSY
+299 KDGNINKTY
-308 VLKMVNCL
+308 VMKMVNCL
-316 MKNTKQEGSSGGD
+316 MKNTKQEGASGGD

-341 AIAFYLLEKAEQE
+341 AIAFYLLEK
-354 TKTIKGDFERQKAVY
+354 KTDE
-369 NDMLKGNYAPEDI
+369 NGNSLDR
-382 KLQKE
+382 
-387 IMEDAKK
+387 
-394 AYEEADKH
+394 
-402 AKIDCNFRRVMEV
+402 NFSTV
-415 MKMAEISE
+415 MKMMRLAEISE
-423 QDDTLHSPLDDLMEE
+423 QDENHRSPLDEMMDELRGENP
-438 HRSNFPNSMA
+438 HSMA
-448 WIYYAD
+448 VSFYAD

-475 AFELPEVADL
+475 AFNLPEVADL
-485 THIDNIHLDTLG
+485 THTDNIHLDTLG
-497 DKKTALFVIIP
+497 DRKTALFIIIP

-546 CLLDEFANIGTIP
+546 CLLDEFANVGTIP

-591 SWEIV
+591 SWEIL

-638 SPSTSENNSIM
+638 SPSTSENNSIL
-649 GRELMTPDELKV
+649 GRELMTTDELKV

-674 YPFFCHKFDIEKHP
+674 YPFFCHKFDIEKHQ
-688 NYAYLEDSNKK
+688 NYKYLEDSNKN

-714 MTENYSEMVTSED
+714 MTEIYSETVEPKLVAQ
-727 DMHPADKEKPFI
+727 PADDEKDISDIDVPDEEDNMTNLDEEFDTKEIAAALKQHEEQTAGEEMFN
-739 DMDFPE
+739 E
-745 DFSDNP
+745 NEELDFSDEPVPENLMP
-751 DDADDGMEVYEM
+751 MDLSTPKVIGEADFREIV
-763 LNYNIDNEFV
+763 
-773 SASEKIYGSSEQ
+773 
-785 MDFTDEELPDANDI
+785 
-799 ISIDMSEHKVFGEN
+799 
-813 DYNAMFDSADIF
+813 DSPF

>member
-7 DLLTIMLYVIIVV
+7 DMLTILLYAIIIF
-20 AVLYVSAAL
+20 AVLYVSAGL

-34 LSADDEGVIDFT
+34 LSVDDEGVLDFNV
-46 LLMSQFETV
+46 LMTQFETV
-55 LTTPDTVWA
+55 LTSTDTVGA
-64 HFTDFSGYSA
+64 HFTDFSSYSF
-74 KITLIVSFAI
+74 KITLMVAFAL
-84 GIYALLKY
+84 GIYALMKY

-117 FLADKPEKIIPTET
+117 FLADRMSAGSKPKRGKDAAQQSLRTATKPEKKK
-131 FTDESGKKHT
+131 GKKPP
-141 AKFSTKRENTF
+141 KS
-152 IVTLGKQ
+152 
-159 SQTYRIGAADNADK
+159 
-173 IAADFGIPHKTAR
+173 P
-186 KICDKVK
+186 
-193 KCIRKQFETDNNIL
+193 FETDNNIL

-235 GKSRFFVKPNLMQ
+235 GKSRFYVKPNIMQ

-257 PKGELLRSCGKL
+257 PKGELLRSCGRL
-269 LSKAGYEIR
+269 LKKAGYEIR

-285 AHSNNYNPFQYVYD
+285 SHSNNYNPFNYIYD
-299 RDGNVNKSY
+299 KDGNISKTY
-308 VLKMVNCL
+308 VMKMVNCL
-316 MKNTKQEGSSGGD
+316 MKNTKQEGASGGD

-341 AIAFYLLEKAEQE
+341 AIAFYLLEK
-354 TKTIKGDFERQKAVY
+354 
-369 NDMLKGNYAPEDI
+369 
-382 KLQKE
+382 
-387 IMEDAKK
+387 EDAK
-394 AYEEADKH
+394 DVNGNSL
-402 AKIDCNFRRVMEV
+402 DRNFSTV
-415 MKMAEISE
+415 MKMMRLAEISE
-423 QDDTLHSPLDDLMEE
+423 QDENHRSPLDEMMDELRAENP
-438 HRSNFPNSMA
+438 HSMA
-448 WIYYAD
+448 VSFYAD

-475 AFELPEVADL
+475 AFNLPEVADL
-485 THIDNIHLDTLG
+485 THTDNIHLDTLG
-497 DKKTALFVIIP
+497 DRKTALFIIIP

-546 CLLDEFANIGTIP
+546 CLLDEFANVGTIP

-591 SWEIV
+591 SWEIL

-605 LGGQEASTLEAISKS
+605 LGGQEATTLEAISKS

-638 SPSTSENNSIM
+638 SPSTSENNSIL
-649 GRELMTPDELKV
+649 GRELMTTDELKV

-674 YPFFCHKFDIEKHP
+674 YPFFCHKFDIEKHQ
-688 NYAYLEDSNKK
+688 NYKYLEDSNKN

-714 MTENYSEMVTSED
+714 ITEIYSETVEPKTVAQPVDVEKDISDIDVPDEED
-727 DMHPADKEKPFI
+727 NMTNLDEEFDTKEIAAALKQHEEQTAGEEMFN
-739 DMDFPE
+739 E
-745 DFSDNP
+745 NEELDFSDEAVPENLMP
-751 DDADDGMEVYEM
+751 MDLSTPKVIGEADFREIV
-763 LNYNIDNEFV
+763 
-773 SASEKIYGSSEQ
+773 
-785 MDFTDEELPDANDI
+785 
-799 ISIDMSEHKVFGEN
+799 
-813 DYNAMFDSADIF
+813 DSPF

>member
-7 DLLTIMLYVIIVV
+7 DMLTILLYVIIVF
-20 AVLYVSAAL
+20 AVLYVSAGL

-34 LSADDEGVIDFT
+34 LSVDDEGVLDFNV
-46 LLMSQFETV
+46 LMTQFETV
-55 LTTPDTVWA
+55 LTSTDTVGA
-64 HFTDFSGYSA
+64 HFTDFSSYSF
-74 KITLIVSFAI
+74 KITLMVGFAL
-84 GIYALLKY
+84 GIYALMKY

-117 FLADKPEKIIPTET
+117 FLADRMSAGSKPKRGKDAAQQSLRTATKPEK
-131 FTDESGKKHT
+131 K
-141 AKFSTKRENTF
+141 
-152 IVTLGKQ
+152 
-159 SQTYRIGAADNADK
+159 
-173 IAADFGIPHKTAR
+173 
-186 KICDKVK
+186 KVK
-193 KCIRKQFETDNNIL
+193 KSPKSPFETDNNIL

-235 GKSRFFVKPNLMQ
+235 GKSRFYVKPNIMQ

-257 PKGELLRSCGKL
+257 PKGELLRSCGRL
-269 LSKAGYEIR
+269 LKKAGYEIR

-285 AHSNNYNPFQYVYD
+285 SHSNNYNPFNYIYD
-299 RDGNVNKSY
+299 KDGNISKTY
-308 VLKMVNCL
+308 VMKMVNCL
-316 MKNTKQEGSSGGD
+316 MKNTKQEGASGGD

-341 AIAFYLLEKAEQE
+341 AIAFYLLEK
-354 TKTIKGDFERQKAVY
+354 KTDE
-369 NDMLKGNYAPEDI
+369 NGNSLDR
-382 KLQKE
+382 
-387 IMEDAKK
+387 
-394 AYEEADKH
+394 
-402 AKIDCNFRRVMEV
+402 NFSTV
-415 MKMAEISE
+415 MKMMRLAEISE
-423 QDDTLHSPLDDLMEE
+423 QDENHRSPLDEMMDELRTENP
-438 HRSNFPNSMA
+438 HSMA
-448 WIYYAD
+448 VSFYAD

-475 AFELPEVADL
+475 AFNLPEVADL
-485 THIDNIHLDTLG
+485 THTDNIHLDTLG
-497 DKKTALFVIIP
+497 DRKTALFIIIP

-546 CLLDEFANIGTIP
+546 CLLDEFANVGTIP

-569 SMEISANIII
+569 SMGISANIII

-591 SWEIV
+591 SWEIL

-638 SPSTSENNSIM
+638 SPSTSENNSIL
-649 GRELMTPDELKV
+649 GRELMTTDELKV

-674 YPFFCHKFDIEKHP
+674 YPFFCHKFDIEKHQ
-688 NYAYLEDSNKK
+688 NYKYLEDSNKN

-714 MTENYSEMVTSED
+714 ITEIYSETVEPKLVAQ
-727 DMHPADKEKPFI
+727 PADDEKDISDIDVPDEEDNMTNLDEEFDTKEIAAALKQHEEQTAGEEMFN
-739 DMDFPE
+739 E
-745 DFSDNP
+745 NEELDFSDEPVPENLMP
-751 DDADDGMEVYEM
+751 MDLSTPKVIGEADFREIV
-763 LNYNIDNEFV
+763 
-773 SASEKIYGSSEQ
+773 
-785 MDFTDEELPDANDI
+785 
-799 ISIDMSEHKVFGEN
+799 
-813 DYNAMFDSADIF
+813 DSPF

>member
-7 DLLTIMLYVIIVV
+7 DMLTILLYGIIIF

-34 LSADDEGVIDFT
+34 LSVNDEGVLDFN
-46 LLMSQFETV
+46 LLMAEFETV
-55 LTTPDTVWA
+55 LTATDIVGE
-64 HFTDFSGYSA
+64 HFTDFSSYSF
-74 KITLIVSFAI
+74 KITLMVSFAL
-84 GIYALLKY
+84 GIYALLKM
-92 TSRKRLHRKG
+92 TSQKRLHRKG
-102 VEHGSARWANEKEEK
+102 VEHGSARWATEKEEK
-117 FLADKPEKIIPTET
+117 FLADKPEKIIKSET

-141 AKFSTKRENTF
+141 TKFRIQGENCF
-152 IVTLGKQ
+152 IVTLGKV
-159 SQTYRIGAADNADK
+159 SMTYGIYDKDNEDRIC
-173 IAADFGIPHKTAR
+173 ADFNIPRKTAR
-186 KICDKVK
+186 KLVSKVK
-193 KCIRKQFETDNNIL
+193 KCVKKQFETDNNII

-235 GKSRFFVKPNLMQ
+235 GKSRFYVKPNLMQ

-257 PKGELLRSCGKL
+257 PKGELLRSCGRLMK
-269 LSKAGYEIR
+269 KAGYEIR

-285 AHSNNYNPFQYVYD
+285 AHSNNYNPFNYIYD
-299 RDGNVNKSY
+299 KDGNVNKTY
-308 VLKMVNCL
+308 VMKMVNCL

-329 QFWDDSTKALTL
+329 QFWDDSTKALIL
-341 AIAFYLLEKAEQE
+341 AISFYLLEKA
-354 TKTIKGDFERQKAVY
+354 
-369 NDMLKGNYAPEDI
+369 
-382 KLQKE
+382 
-387 IMEDAKK
+387 DAK
-394 AYEEADKH
+394 DVNNNSL
-402 AKIDCNFRRVMEV
+402 DRNFSTV
-415 MKMAEISE
+415 MKMLRLAEISE
-423 QDDTLHSPLDDLMEE
+423 QDENHRSPLDDMMDELREE
-438 HRSNFPNSMA
+438 NPQSMA
-448 WIYYAD
+448 VSFYAD

-475 AFELPEVADL
+475 AFNLPEVADL
-485 THIDNIHLDTLG
+485 THTDNIHLDTLG

-546 CLLDEFANIGTIP
+546 CLLDEFANVGTIP

-591 SWEIV
+591 SWEIL

-638 SPSTSENNSIM
+638 SPSTSENNSIL
-649 GRELMTPDELKV
+649 GRELMTTDELKV

-674 YPFFCHKFDIEKHP
+674 YPFFCHKFDIEKHK
-688 NYAYLEDSNKK
+688 NYPYLEDSNPK
-699 YAYLIDDLHTEKAPD
+699 YAYLIDDLHTEKAPN
-714 MTENYSEMVTSED
+714 MLENYTETI
-727 DMHPADKEKPFI
+727 PPKTA
-739 DMDFPE
+739 
-745 DFSDNP
+745 
-751 DDADDGMEVYEM
+751 ADDEEQAIADIDVPDEEDNMSIEDEFDKDEIAAALKEHESRDVIDEM
-763 LNYNIDNEFV
+763 FEENKNL
-773 SASEKIYGSSEQ
+773 
-785 MDFTDEELPDANDI
+785 DFTDDDSVPDNLIPMDLTAPKTIGEPDFEEI
-799 ISIDMSEHKVFGEN
+799 INSEF
-813 DYNAMFDSADIF
+813 

>member
-7 DLLTIMLYVIIVV
+7 DMLTILLYAIIVF
-20 AVLYVSAAL
+20 AVLYVSAGL

-34 LSADDEGVIDFT
+34 LSVDDEGVLDFNV
-46 LLMSQFETV
+46 LMTQFETV
-55 LTTPDTVWA
+55 LTSTDTVGA
-64 HFTDFSGYSA
+64 HFTDFSSYSF
-74 KITLIVSFAI
+74 KITLMVAFAL
-84 GIYALLKY
+84 GIYALMKY

-117 FLADKPEKIIPTET
+117 FLADRMSAGSKPKRGKDAAQQSLRTATKPEK
-131 FTDESGKKHT
+131 K
-141 AKFSTKRENTF
+141 
-152 IVTLGKQ
+152 
-159 SQTYRIGAADNADK
+159 
-173 IAADFGIPHKTAR
+173 
-186 KICDKVK
+186 KVK
-193 KCIRKQFETDNNIL
+193 KSPKSPFETDNNIL

-235 GKSRFFVKPNLMQ
+235 GKSRFYVKPNIMQ

-257 PKGELLRSCGKL
+257 PKGELLRSCGRL
-269 LSKAGYEIR
+269 LKKAGYEIR

-285 AHSNNYNPFQYVYD
+285 SHSNNYNPLNYIYD
-299 RDGNVNKSY
+299 KDGNINKTY
-308 VLKMVNCL
+308 VMKMVNCL
-316 MKNTKQEGSSGGD
+316 MKNTKQEGASGGD

-341 AIAFYLLEKAEQE
+341 AIAFYLLEK
-354 TKTIKGDFERQKAVY
+354 
-369 NDMLKGNYAPEDI
+369 
-382 KLQKE
+382 
-387 IMEDAKK
+387 EDAK
-394 AYEEADKH
+394 DVNGNSL
-402 AKIDCNFRRVMEV
+402 DRNFSTV
-415 MKMAEISE
+415 MKMMRLAEISE
-423 QDDTLHSPLDDLMEE
+423 QDENHRSPLDDMMDELRAENP
-438 HRSNFPNSMA
+438 HSMA
-448 WIYYAD
+448 VSFYAD

-475 AFELPEVADL
+475 AFNLPEVADL
-485 THIDNIHLDTLG
+485 THTDNIHLDTLG
-497 DKKTALFVIIP
+497 DRKTALFIIIP

-546 CLLDEFANIGTIP
+546 CLLDEFANVGTIP

-591 SWEIV
+591 SWEIL

-638 SPSTSENNSIM
+638 SPSTSENNSIL
-649 GRELMTPDELKV
+649 GRELMTTDELKV

-674 YPFFCHKFDIEKHP
+674 YPFFCHKFDIEKHQ
-688 NYAYLEDSNKK
+688 NYKYLEDSNKN

-714 MTENYSEMVTSED
+714 MTEIYSETVEPKPVVQ
-727 DMHPADKEKPFI
+727 PADDEKDISDIDVPDEEDNMTNLDEEFDTKEIAAALKQHEEQTAGEEMFN
-739 DMDFPE
+739 E
-745 DFSDNP
+745 NEELDFSDEPVPENLMP
-751 DDADDGMEVYEM
+751 MDLSTPKVIGEADFREIV
-763 LNYNIDNEFV
+763 
-773 SASEKIYGSSEQ
+773 
-785 MDFTDEELPDANDI
+785 
-799 ISIDMSEHKVFGEN
+799 
-813 DYNAMFDSADIF
+813 DSPF

>member
-7 DLLTIMLYVIIVV
+7 DMLTILLYVIIVF
-20 AVLYVSAAL
+20 AVLYVSAGL

-34 LSADDEGVIDFT
+34 LSVDDEGVLDFNV
-46 LLMSQFETV
+46 LMTQFETV
-55 LTTPDTVWA
+55 LTSTDTVGA
-64 HFTDFSGYSA
+64 HFTDFSSYSF
-74 KITLIVSFAI
+74 KITLMVGFAL
-84 GIYALLKY
+84 GIYALMKY

-117 FLADKPEKIIPTET
+117 FLADRMSAGSKPKRGKDAAQQSLRTATKPEK
-131 FTDESGKKHT
+131 K
-141 AKFSTKRENTF
+141 
-152 IVTLGKQ
+152 
-159 SQTYRIGAADNADK
+159 
-173 IAADFGIPHKTAR
+173 
-186 KICDKVK
+186 KVK
-193 KCIRKQFETDNNIL
+193 KSPKSPFETDNNIL

-235 GKSRFFVKPNLMQ
+235 GKSRFYVKPNIMQ

-257 PKGELLRSCGKL
+257 PKGELLRSCGRL
-269 LSKAGYEIR
+269 LKKAGYEIR

-285 AHSNNYNPFQYVYD
+285 SHSNNYNPFNYIYD
-299 RDGNVNKSY
+299 KDGNINKTY
-308 VLKMVNCL
+308 VMKMVNCL
-316 MKNTKQEGSSGGD
+316 MKNTKQEGASGGD

-341 AIAFYLLEKAEQE
+341 AIAFYLLEK
-354 TKTIKGDFERQKAVY
+354 KTDE
-369 NDMLKGNYAPEDI
+369 NGNSLDR
-382 KLQKE
+382 
-387 IMEDAKK
+387 
-394 AYEEADKH
+394 
-402 AKIDCNFRRVMEV
+402 NFSTV
-415 MKMAEISE
+415 MKMMRLAEISE
-423 QDDTLHSPLDDLMEE
+423 QDENHRSPLDEMMDELRTENP
-438 HRSNFPNSMA
+438 HSMA
-448 WIYYAD
+448 VSFYAD

-475 AFELPEVADL
+475 AFNLPEVADL
-485 THIDNIHLDTLG
+485 THTDNIHLDTLG
-497 DKKTALFVIIP
+497 DRKTALFIIIP

-546 CLLDEFANIGTIP
+546 CLLDEFANVGTIP

-591 SWEIV
+591 SWEIL

-605 LGGQEASTLEAISKS
+605 LGGQEATTLEAISKS

-638 SPSTSENNSIM
+638 SPSTSENNSIL
-649 GRELMTPDELKV
+649 GRELMTTDELKV

-674 YPFFCHKFDIEKHP
+674 YPFFCHKFDIEKHQ
-688 NYAYLEDSNKK
+688 NYKYLEDSNKN

-714 MTENYSEMVTSED
+714 MTEIYSETVEPKPVLQ
-727 DMHPADKEKPFI
+727 PADDEKDISDIDVPDEEDNMTNLDEEFDTKEIAAALKQHEEQTAGEEMFN
-739 DMDFPE
+739 E
-745 DFSDNP
+745 NEELDFSDEPVPENLMP
-751 DDADDGMEVYEM
+751 MDLSTPKVIGEADFREIV
-763 LNYNIDNEFV
+763 
-773 SASEKIYGSSEQ
+773 
-785 MDFTDEELPDANDI
+785 
-799 ISIDMSEHKVFGEN
+799 
-813 DYNAMFDSADIF
+813 DSPF

>member
-1 MKKKKP
+1 M
-7 DLLTIMLYVIIVV
+7 LTILLYAIIVF
-20 AVLYVSAAL
+20 AVLYVSAGL

-34 LSADDEGVIDFT
+34 LSVDDEGVLDFNV
-46 LLMSQFETV
+46 LMTQFETV
-55 LTTPDTVWA
+55 LTSTDTVGA
-64 HFTDFSGYSA
+64 HFTDFSSYSF
-74 KITLIVSFAI
+74 KITLMVAFAL
-84 GIYALLKY
+84 GIYALMKY

-117 FLADKPEKIIPTET
+117 FLADRMSAGSKPKRGKDAAQQSLRTATKPEKKK
-131 FTDESGKKHT
+131 GKKSP
-141 AKFSTKRENTF
+141 KS
-152 IVTLGKQ
+152 
-159 SQTYRIGAADNADK
+159 
-173 IAADFGIPHKTAR
+173 P
-186 KICDKVK
+186 
-193 KCIRKQFETDNNIL
+193 FETDNNIL

-235 GKSRFFVKPNLMQ
+235 GKSRFYVKPNIMQ

-257 PKGELLRSCGKL
+257 PKGELLRSCGRL
-269 LSKAGYEIR
+269 LKKAGYEIR

-285 AHSNNYNPFQYVYD
+285 SHSNNYNPFNYIYD
-299 RDGNVNKSY
+299 KDGNINKTY
-308 VLKMVNCL
+308 VMKMINCL
-316 MKNTKQEGSSGGD
+316 MKNTKQEGASGGD

-341 AIAFYLLEKAEQE
+341 AIAFYLLEK
-354 TKTIKGDFERQKAVY
+354 KTDE
-369 NDMLKGNYAPEDI
+369 NGNSLDR
-382 KLQKE
+382 
-387 IMEDAKK
+387 
-394 AYEEADKH
+394 
-402 AKIDCNFRRVMEV
+402 NFSTV
-415 MKMAEISE
+415 MKMMRLAEISE
-423 QDDTLHSPLDDLMEE
+423 QDENHRSPLDEMMDELRAENP
-438 HRSNFPNSMA
+438 HSMA
-448 WIYYAD
+448 VSFYAD

-475 AFELPEVADL
+475 AFNLPEVADL
-485 THIDNIHLDTLG
+485 THTDNIHLDTLG
-497 DKKTALFVIIP
+497 DRKTALFIIIP

-546 CLLDEFANIGTIP
+546 CLLDEFANVGTIP

-591 SWEIV
+591 SWEIL

-638 SPSTSENNSIM
+638 SPSTSENNSIL
-649 GRELMTPDELKV
+649 GRELMTTDELKV

-674 YPFFCHKFDIEKHP
+674 YPFFCHKFDIEKHQ
-688 NYAYLEDSNKK
+688 NYKYLEDSNKN

-714 MTENYSEMVTSED
+714 MTEIYSETVEPKLVAQ
-727 DMHPADKEKPFI
+727 PADDEKDISDIDVPDEEDNMTNLDEEFDTKEIAAALKQHEEQTAGEEMFN
-739 DMDFPE
+739 E
-745 DFSDNP
+745 NEELDFSDEPVPENLMP
-751 DDADDGMEVYEM
+751 MDLSTPKVIGEADFREIV
-763 LNYNIDNEFV
+763 
-773 SASEKIYGSSEQ
+773 
-785 MDFTDEELPDANDI
+785 
-799 ISIDMSEHKVFGEN
+799 
-813 DYNAMFDSADIF
+813 DSPF

>member
-7 DLLTIMLYVIIVV
+7 DMLTILLYAIIIF
-20 AVLYVSAAL
+20 AVLYVSAGL

-34 LSADDEGVIDFT
+34 LSVDDEGVLDFNV
-46 LLMSQFETV
+46 LMTQFETV
-55 LTTPDTVWA
+55 LTSTDTVGA
-64 HFTDFSGYSA
+64 HFTDFSSYSF
-74 KITLIVSFAI
+74 KITLMVAFAL
-84 GIYALLKY
+84 GIYALMKY

-117 FLADKPEKIIPTET
+117 FLADRMSAGSKPKRGKDAAQQSLRTATKPEKKK
-131 FTDESGKKHT
+131 GKKPP
-141 AKFSTKRENTF
+141 KS
-152 IVTLGKQ
+152 
-159 SQTYRIGAADNADK
+159 
-173 IAADFGIPHKTAR
+173 P
-186 KICDKVK
+186 
-193 KCIRKQFETDNNIL
+193 FETDNNIL

-235 GKSRFFVKPNLMQ
+235 GKSRFYVKPNIMQ

-257 PKGELLRSCGKL
+257 PKGELLRSCGRL
-269 LSKAGYEIR
+269 LKKAGYEIR

-285 AHSNNYNPFQYVYD
+285 SHSNNYNPFNYIYD
-299 RDGNVNKSY
+299 KDGNINKTY
-308 VLKMVNCL
+308 VMKMVNCL
-316 MKNTKQEGSSGGD
+316 MKNTKQEGASGGD

-341 AIAFYLLEKAEQE
+341 AIAFYLLEK
-354 TKTIKGDFERQKAVY
+354 KTDE
-369 NDMLKGNYAPEDI
+369 NGNSLDR
-382 KLQKE
+382 
-387 IMEDAKK
+387 
-394 AYEEADKH
+394 
-402 AKIDCNFRRVMEV
+402 NFSTV
-415 MKMAEISE
+415 MKMMRLAEISE
-423 QDDTLHSPLDDLMEE
+423 QDENHRSPLDEMMDELRGENP
-438 HRSNFPNSMA
+438 HSMA
-448 WIYYAD
+448 VSFYAD

-475 AFELPEVADL
+475 AFNLPEVADL
-485 THIDNIHLDTLG
+485 THTDNIHLDTLG
-497 DKKTALFVIIP
+497 DRKTALFIIIP

-546 CLLDEFANIGTIP
+546 CLLDEFANVGTIP

-591 SWEIV
+591 SWEIL

-638 SPSTSENNSIM
+638 SPSTSENNSIL
-649 GRELMTPDELKV
+649 GRELMTTDELKV

-674 YPFFCHKFDIEKHP
+674 YPFFCHKFDIEKHQ
-688 NYAYLEDSNKK
+688 NYKYLEDSNKN

-714 MTENYSEMVTSED
+714 MTEIYSETVEPKLVAQ
-727 DMHPADKEKPFI
+727 PADDEKDISDIDVPDEEDNMTNLDEEFDTKEIAAALKQHEEQTAGEEMFN
-739 DMDFPE
+739 E
-745 DFSDNP
+745 NEELDFSDEPVPENLIP
-751 DDADDGMEVYEM
+751 MDLSTPKVIGEADFREIV
-763 LNYNIDNEFV
+763 
-773 SASEKIYGSSEQ
+773 
-785 MDFTDEELPDANDI
+785 
-799 ISIDMSEHKVFGEN
+799 
-813 DYNAMFDSADIF
+813 DSPF

>member
-1 MKKKKP
+1 M
-7 DLLTIMLYVIIVV
+7 LTILLYAIIIF
-20 AVLYVSAAL
+20 AVLYVSAGL

-34 LSADDEGVIDFT
+34 LSVDDDGVLDFNV
-46 LLMSQFETV
+46 LMTQFETV
-55 LTTPDTVWA
+55 LTSTDTVGA
-64 HFTDFSGYSA
+64 HFTDFSSYSF
-74 KITLIVSFAI
+74 KITLMVGFAL
-84 GIYALLKY
+84 GIYALMKY

-117 FLADKPEKIIPTET
+117 FLADRMSARSKPKRGKDAAQQSLRTATKPEK
-131 FTDESGKKHT
+131 K
-141 AKFSTKRENTF
+141 
-152 IVTLGKQ
+152 
-159 SQTYRIGAADNADK
+159 
-173 IAADFGIPHKTAR
+173 
-186 KICDKVK
+186 KVK
-193 KCIRKQFETDNNIL
+193 KSPKSPFETDNNIL

-235 GKSRFFVKPNLMQ
+235 GKSRFYVKPNIMQ

-257 PKGELLRSCGKL
+257 PKGELLRSCGRL
-269 LSKAGYEIR
+269 LKKAGYEIR

-285 AHSNNYNPFQYVYD
+285 SHSNNYNPFNYIYD
-299 RDGNVNKSY
+299 KDGNISKTY
-308 VLKMVNCL
+308 VMKMVNCL
-316 MKNTKQEGSSGGD
+316 MKNTKQEGASGGD

-341 AIAFYLLEKAEQE
+341 AIAFYLLEK
-354 TKTIKGDFERQKAVY
+354 KTDE
-369 NDMLKGNYAPEDI
+369 NGNSLDR
-382 KLQKE
+382 
-387 IMEDAKK
+387 
-394 AYEEADKH
+394 
-402 AKIDCNFRRVMEV
+402 NFSTV
-415 MKMAEISE
+415 MKMMRLAEISE
-423 QDDTLHSPLDDLMEE
+423 QDENHRSPLDEMMDELRTENP
-438 HRSNFPNSMA
+438 HSMA
-448 WIYYAD
+448 VSFYAD

-475 AFELPEVADL
+475 AFNLPEVADL
-485 THIDNIHLDTLG
+485 THTDNIHLDTLG
-497 DKKTALFVIIP
+497 DRKTALFIIIP

-539 RLPVHVR
+539 KLPVHVR
-546 CLLDEFANIGTIP
+546 CLLDEFANVGTIP

-591 SWEIV
+591 SWEIL

-605 LGGQEASTLEAISKS
+605 LGGQEATTLEAISKS

-638 SPSTSENNSIM
+638 SPSTSENNSIL
-649 GRELMTPDELKV
+649 GRELMTTDELKV

-674 YPFFCHKFDIEKHP
+674 YPFFCHKFDIEKHQ
-688 NYAYLEDSNKK
+688 NYKYLEDSNKN

-714 MTENYSEMVTSED
+714 ITEIYSETVEPKTVAQPVDDEKDISDIDVPDEED
-727 DMHPADKEKPFI
+727 NMTNLDEEFDTKEIAAALKQHEEQTAGEEMFN
-739 DMDFPE
+739 E
-745 DFSDNP
+745 NEELDFSDEAVPENIMP
-751 DDADDGMEVYEM
+751 MDLSIPKVIGEADF
-763 LNYNIDNEFV
+763 NEIV
-773 SASEKIYGSSEQ
+773 
-785 MDFTDEELPDANDI
+785 
-799 ISIDMSEHKVFGEN
+799 
-813 DYNAMFDSADIF
+813 DSTF

>member
-1 MKKKKP
+1 M
-7 DLLTIMLYVIIVV
+7 LTILLYAIIVF
-20 AVLYVSAAL
+20 AVLYFSAGL

-34 LSADDEGVIDFT
+34 LSVDDEGVLDFNV
-46 LLMSQFETV
+46 LMTQFETV
-55 LTTPDTVWA
+55 LTSTDTVGA
-64 HFTDFSGYSA
+64 HFTDFSSYSF
-74 KITLIVSFAI
+74 KITLMVAFAL
-84 GIYALLKY
+84 GIYALMKY

-117 FLADKPEKIIPTET
+117 FLADKVEKKK
-131 FTDESGKKHT
+131 GKKSP
-141 AKFSTKRENTF
+141 KS
-152 IVTLGKQ
+152 
-159 SQTYRIGAADNADK
+159 
-173 IAADFGIPHKTAR
+173 P
-186 KICDKVK
+186 
-193 KCIRKQFETDNNIL
+193 FETDNNIL

-235 GKSRFFVKPNLMQ
+235 GKSRFYVKPNIMQ

-257 PKGELLRSCGKL
+257 PKGELLRSCGRL
-269 LSKAGYEIR
+269 LIKAGYEIR

-285 AHSNNYNPFQYVYD
+285 SHSNNYNPFNYIYD
-299 RDGNVNKSY
+299 KDGNISKTY
-308 VLKMVNCL
+308 VMKMVNCL
-316 MKNTKQEGSSGGD
+316 MKNTKQEGASGGD

-341 AIAFYLLEKAEQE
+341 AIAFYLLEK
-354 TKTIKGDFERQKAVY
+354 KTDE
-369 NDMLKGNYAPEDI
+369 NGNSLDR
-382 KLQKE
+382 
-387 IMEDAKK
+387 
-394 AYEEADKH
+394 
-402 AKIDCNFRRVMEV
+402 NFSTV
-415 MKMAEISE
+415 MKMMRLAEISE
-423 QDDTLHSPLDDLMEE
+423 QDENHRSPLDDMMDELRAENP
-438 HRSNFPNSMA
+438 HSMA
-448 WIYYAD
+448 VSFYAD

-475 AFELPEVADL
+475 AFNLPEVADL
-485 THIDNIHLDTLG
+485 THTDNIHLDTLG
-497 DKKTALFVIIP
+497 DRKTALFIIIP

-546 CLLDEFANIGTIP
+546 CLLDEFANVGTIP

-591 SWEIV
+591 SWEIL

-638 SPSTSENNSIM
+638 SPSTSENNSIL
-649 GRELMTPDELKV
+649 GRELMTTDELKV

-674 YPFFCHKFDIEKHP
+674 YPFFCHKFDIEKHQ
-688 NYAYLEDSNKK
+688 NYKYLEDSNKN

-714 MTENYSEMVTSED
+714 MTEIYSETVEPKPVVQPVDDEKDISDIDVPDEED
-727 DMHPADKEKPFI
+727 NMTNLDEEFDTKEIAAALKQHEEQTAGEEMFN
-739 DMDFPE
+739 E
-745 DFSDNP
+745 NEELDFSDEAVPENLMP
-751 DDADDGMEVYEM
+751 MDLSTPKVIGEADFREIV
-763 LNYNIDNEFV
+763 
-773 SASEKIYGSSEQ
+773 
-785 MDFTDEELPDANDI
+785 
-799 ISIDMSEHKVFGEN
+799 
-813 DYNAMFDSADIF
+813 DSPF

>member
-7 DLLTIMLYVIIVV
+7 DMLTILLYVIIVF
-20 AVLYVSAAL
+20 AVLYVSAGL

-34 LSADDEGVIDFT
+34 LSVDDEGVLDFNV
-46 LLMSQFETV
+46 LMTQFETV
-55 LTTPDTVWA
+55 LTSTDTVGA
-64 HFTDFSGYSA
+64 HFTDFSSYSF
-74 KITLIVSFAI
+74 KITLMVGFAL
-84 GIYALLKY
+84 GIYALMKY

-102 VEHGSARWANEKEEK
+102 VEHGSARWTNEKEEK
-117 FLADKPEKIIPTET
+117 FLADRMSAGSKPKRGKDAAQQSLRTATKPEK
-131 FTDESGKKHT
+131 K
-141 AKFSTKRENTF
+141 
-152 IVTLGKQ
+152 
-159 SQTYRIGAADNADK
+159 
-173 IAADFGIPHKTAR
+173 
-186 KICDKVK
+186 KVK
-193 KCIRKQFETDNNIL
+193 KSPKSPFETDNNIL

-235 GKSRFFVKPNLMQ
+235 GKSRFYVKPNIMQ

-257 PKGELLRSCGKL
+257 PKGELLRSCGRL
-269 LSKAGYEIR
+269 LKKAGYEIR

-285 AHSNNYNPFQYVYD
+285 SHSNNYNPFNYIYD
-299 RDGNVNKSY
+299 KDGNISKTY
-308 VLKMVNCL
+308 VMKMVNCL
-316 MKNTKQEGSSGGD
+316 MKNTKQEGASGGD

-341 AIAFYLLEKAEQE
+341 AIAFYLLEK
-354 TKTIKGDFERQKAVY
+354 KTDE
-369 NDMLKGNYAPEDI
+369 NGNSLDR
-382 KLQKE
+382 
-387 IMEDAKK
+387 
-394 AYEEADKH
+394 
-402 AKIDCNFRRVMEV
+402 NFSTV
-415 MKMAEISE
+415 MKMMRLAEISE
-423 QDDTLHSPLDDLMEE
+423 QDENHRSPLDEMMDELRTENP
-438 HRSNFPNSMA
+438 HSMA
-448 WIYYAD
+448 VSFYAD

-475 AFELPEVADL
+475 AFNLPEVADL
-485 THIDNIHLDTLG
+485 THTDNIHLDTLG
-497 DKKTALFVIIP
+497 DRKTALFIIIP

-539 RLPVHVR
+539 KLPVHVR
-546 CLLDEFANIGTIP
+546 CLLDEFANVGTIP

-591 SWEIV
+591 SWEIL

-605 LGGQEASTLEAISKS
+605 LGGQEATTLEAISKS

-638 SPSTSENNSIM
+638 SPSTSENNSIL
-649 GRELMTPDELKV
+649 GRELMTTDELKV

-674 YPFFCHKFDIEKHP
+674 YPFFCHKFDIEKHQ
-688 NYAYLEDSNKK
+688 NYKYLEDSNKN

-714 MTENYSEMVTSED
+714 ITEIYSETVEPKTVAQPVDDEKDISDIDVPDEED
-727 DMHPADKEKPFI
+727 NMTNLDEEFDTKEIAAALKQHEEQTAGEEMFN
-739 DMDFPE
+739 E
-745 DFSDNP
+745 NEELDFSDEAVPENIMP
-751 DDADDGMEVYEM
+751 MDLSTPKVIGEADFREIV
-763 LNYNIDNEFV
+763 
-773 SASEKIYGSSEQ
+773 
-785 MDFTDEELPDANDI
+785 
-799 ISIDMSEHKVFGEN
+799 
-813 DYNAMFDSADIF
+813 DSPF

>member
-1 MKKKKP
+1 M
-7 DLLTIMLYVIIVV
+7 LTILLYAIIIF
-20 AVLYVSAAL
+20 AVLYVSAGL

-34 LSADDEGVIDFT
+34 LSVDDDGVLDFNV
-46 LLMSQFETV
+46 LMTQFETV
-55 LTTPDTVWA
+55 LTSTDTVGA
-64 HFTDFSGYSA
+64 HFTDFSSYSF
-74 KITLIVSFAI
+74 KITLMVGFAL
-84 GIYALLKY
+84 GIYALMKY

-117 FLADKPEKIIPTET
+117 FLADRMSAGSKPKRGKDAAQQSLRTATKPEK
-131 FTDESGKKHT
+131 K
-141 AKFSTKRENTF
+141 
-152 IVTLGKQ
+152 
-159 SQTYRIGAADNADK
+159 
-173 IAADFGIPHKTAR
+173 
-186 KICDKVK
+186 KVK
-193 KCIRKQFETDNNIL
+193 KSPKSPFETDNNIL

-235 GKSRFFVKPNLMQ
+235 GKSRFYVKPNIMQ

-257 PKGELLRSCGKL
+257 PKGELLRSCGRL
-269 LSKAGYEIR
+269 LKKAGYEIR

-285 AHSNNYNPFQYVYD
+285 SHSNNYNPFNYIYD
-299 RDGNVNKSY
+299 KDGNINKTY
-308 VLKMVNCL
+308 VMKMVNCL
-316 MKNTKQEGSSGGD
+316 MKNTKQEGASGGD

-341 AIAFYLLEKAEQE
+341 AIAFYLLEK
-354 TKTIKGDFERQKAVY
+354 KTDE
-369 NDMLKGNYAPEDI
+369 NGNSLDR
-382 KLQKE
+382 
-387 IMEDAKK
+387 
-394 AYEEADKH
+394 
-402 AKIDCNFRRVMEV
+402 NFSTV
-415 MKMAEISE
+415 MKMMRLAEISE
-423 QDDTLHSPLDDLMEE
+423 QDENHRSPLDDMMDELRTENP
-438 HRSNFPNSMA
+438 HSMA
-448 WIYYAD
+448 VSFYAD

-475 AFELPEVADL
+475 AFNLPEVADL
-485 THIDNIHLDTLG
+485 THTDNIHLDTLG
-497 DKKTALFVIIP
+497 DRKTALFIIIP

-546 CLLDEFANIGTIP
+546 CLLDEFANVGTIP

-591 SWEIV
+591 SWEIL

-638 SPSTSENNSIM
+638 SPSTSENNSIL
-649 GRELMTPDELKV
+649 GRELMTTDELKV

-674 YPFFCHKFDIEKHP
+674 YPFFCHKFDIEKHQ
-688 NYAYLEDSNKK
+688 NYKYLEDSNKN

-714 MTENYSEMVTSED
+714 MTEIYSETVEPKLVAQ
-727 DMHPADKEKPFI
+727 PADDEKDISDIDVPDEEDNMTNLDEEFDTKEIAAALKQH
-739 DMDFPE
+739 E
-745 DFSDNP
+745 EQT
-751 DDADDGMEVYEM
+751 AGEEM
-763 LNYNIDNEFV
+763 FNEN
-773 SASEKIYGSSEQ
+773 EEL
-785 MDFTDEELPDANDI
+785 DFTDDEAVPENLMPMDL
-799 ISIDMSEHKVFGEN
+799 STPKVIGEADFN
-813 DYNAMFDSADIF
+813 EIVDSTF

>member
-1 MKKKKP
+1 MKKKQDP
-7 DLLTIMLYVIIVV
+7 LILVIYGVIAIVILYF
-20 AVLYVSAAL
+20 AAAI
-29 GAAMD
+29 GTAMD
-34 LSADDEGVIDFT
+34 LSMTESGELDFSILT
-46 LLMSQFETV
+46 NV
-55 LTTPDTVWA
+55 LESTMTDTGLVLE
-64 HFTDFSGYSA
+64 HFTDFSSYGFQIA
-74 KITLIVSFAI
+74 LFAAVAM
-84 GIYALLKY
+84 ALFALMKA
-92 TSRKRLHRKG
+92 TSKKRLHRKG
-102 VEHGSARWANEKEEK
+102 VEHGSARWANEKETK
-117 FLADKPEKIIPTET
+117 ILADKAEK
-131 FTDESGKKHT
+131 KKGE
-141 AKFSTKRENTF
+141 KPKP
-152 IVTLGKQ
+152 KQ
-159 SQTYRIGAADNADK
+159 
-173 IAADFGIPHKTAR
+173 P
-186 KICDKVK
+186 
-193 KCIRKQFETDNNIL
+193 FETDNNIL

-235 GKSRFFVKPNLMQ
+235 GKSRFYVKPNLMQ

-257 PKGELLRSCGKL
+257 PKGELLRSCGRLMK
-269 LSKAGYEIR
+269 KARYEIR

-285 AHSNNYNPFQYVYD
+285 AHSNNYNPFNYVYNRD
-299 RDGNVNKSY
+299 KDGNIIDVNKTY
-308 VLKMVNCL
+308 VMKMVNCL

-329 QFWDDSTKALTL
+329 QFWDDSTKELTL
-341 AIAFYLLEKAEQE
+341 AISFYLLERHQ
-354 TKTIKGDFERQKAVY
+354 
-369 NDMLKGNYAPEDI
+369 L
-382 KLQKE
+382 
-387 IMEDAKK
+387 
-394 AYEEADKH
+394 EEAGVEFSDP
-402 AKIDCNFRRVMEV
+402 AGGLDSYTMNFSTVMSV
-415 MKMAEISE
+415 MKLAEISE
-423 QDDTLHSPLDDLMEE
+423 QDENHRSPLDEMMDELYEK
-438 HRSNFPNSMA
+438 NPQSMA
-448 WIYYAD
+448 VTFYRD

-475 AFELPEVADL
+475 AFSLPEVADL
-485 THIDNIHLDTLG
+485 THTDNINLQTLG

-526 DTLYDT
+526 DSLYDT

-630 QNRTRSHK
+630 QNRTRSHR

-649 GRELMTPDELKV
+649 GRELMTTDELKV
-661 MKPNECVLIVRAL
+661 MKPNQCVLIVRAF

-688 NYAYLEDSNKK
+688 NYVYLEDSNRN
-699 YAYLIDDLHTEKAPD
+699 YAYEIDDLHTEKMPNQKELHTDTIKPD
-714 MTENYSEMVTSED
+714 EITDNEWKEEEIMITDMDIPEDELDPETEIAEQYNSEFL
-727 DMHPADKEKPFI
+727 AEKPLDDRTASQKVF
-739 DMDFPE
+739 DL
-745 DFSDNP
+745 SD
-751 DDADDGMEVYEM
+751 DLKDVD
-763 LNYNIDNEFV
+763 
-773 SASEKIYGSSEQ
+773 
-785 MDFTDEELPDANDI
+785 ELPDDI
-799 ISIDMSEHKVFGEN
+799 VPYDMSAPEIINEEALK
-813 DYNAMFDSADIF
+813 AMDLF

>member
-1 MKKKKP
+1 MKKKKADP
-7 DLLTIMLYVIIVV
+7 LTLVLYGIIVF

-34 LSADDEGVIDFT
+34 LSVDDKGVLDFT
-46 LLMSQFETV
+46 LLMSQIETV
-55 LTTPDTVWA
+55 LTKPDVIMK

-74 KITLIVSFAI
+74 KITIIVLIAL
-84 GIYALLKY
+84 GIYVLMKY
-92 TSRKRLHRKG
+92 TSKKRLHRKG

-117 FLADKPEKIIPTET
+117 FLADKPEKINPTET
-131 FTDESGKKHT
+131 FTDEDGKKHT
-141 AKFSTKRENTF
+141 AKFSAKNENTF

-193 KCIRKQFETDNNIL
+193 KCVRKQYETDNNIL

-269 LSKAGYEIR
+269 LKKAGYEIR

-285 AHSNNYNPFQYVYD
+285 SHSNNYNPFDYVYD
-299 RDGNVNKSY
+299 KDGNMNKTY
-308 VLKMVNCL
+308 VMKMVNCL
-316 MKNTKQEGSSGGD
+316 MKNTKQEGAGGSD

-341 AIAFYLLEKAEQE
+341 AIAFYLLEK
-354 TKTIKGDFERQKAVY
+354 K
-369 NDMLKGNYAPEDI
+369 
-382 KLQKE
+382 
-387 IMEDAKK
+387 DAK
-394 AYEEADKH
+394 DPNGNSL
-402 AKIDCNFRRVMEV
+402 DRNFSTV
-415 MKMAEISE
+415 MKLMRLAEISE
-423 QDDTLHSPLDDLMEE
+423 QDENHRSPLDDLMDELREE
-438 HRSNFPNSMA
+438 NPLSMA
-448 WIYYAD
+448 VSYYAD

-475 AFELPEVADL
+475 AFNLPEVADL
-485 THIDNIHLDTLG
+485 THTDNIHLDTLG

-526 DTLYDT
+526 DTLYDA

-605 LGGQEASTLEAISKS
+605 LGGQEASTLEAISKQ

-630 QNRTRSHK
+630 QNRTKSHK
-638 SPSTSENNSIM
+638 SPSTSENNSIL

-661 MKPNECVLIVRAL
+661 MKANECVLIVRAL

-688 NYAYLEDSNKK
+688 NYRYLEDSNKK
-699 YAYLIDDLHTEKAPD
+699 YAYLIDDLVTEKAPD
-714 MTENYSEMVTSED
+714 MSANYTEKIPPKAVSKPVD
-727 DMHPADKEKPFI
+727 DEKPI
-739 DMDFPE
+739 TDVDIPE
-745 DFSDNP
+745 DTGGYEMANDSVENEFVEDENEVAAAIARHEAEEISSAAQTVYNPDDRLDFSDTDLPN
-751 DDADDGMEVYEM
+751 
-763 LNYNIDNEFV
+763 
-773 SASEKIYGSSEQ
+773 ASDLIP
-785 MDFTDEELPDANDI
+785 M
-799 ISIDMSEHKVFGEN
+799 DMSEHKVYGEQ
-813 DYNAMFDSADIF
+813 DYQAMLEF

>member
-7 DLLTIMLYVIIVV
+7 DMLTILLYAIIIF
-20 AVLYVSAAL
+20 AVLYVSAGL

-34 LSADDEGVIDFT
+34 LSVDDDGVLDFNV
-46 LLMSQFETV
+46 LMTQFETV
-55 LTTPDTVWA
+55 LTSTDTVGA
-64 HFTDFSGYSA
+64 HFTDFSSYSF
-74 KITLIVSFAI
+74 KITLMVGFAL
-84 GIYALLKY
+84 GIYALMKY

-117 FLADKPEKIIPTET
+117 FLADRMSARSKPKRGKDAAQQSLRTATKPEK
-131 FTDESGKKHT
+131 K
-141 AKFSTKRENTF
+141 
-152 IVTLGKQ
+152 
-159 SQTYRIGAADNADK
+159 
-173 IAADFGIPHKTAR
+173 
-186 KICDKVK
+186 KVK
-193 KCIRKQFETDNNIL
+193 KSPKSPFETDNNIL

-235 GKSRFFVKPNLMQ
+235 GKSRFYVKPNIMQ

-257 PKGELLRSCGKL
+257 PKGELLRSCGRL
-269 LSKAGYEIR
+269 LKKAGYEIR

-285 AHSNNYNPFQYVYD
+285 SHSNNYNPFNYIYD
-299 RDGNVNKSY
+299 KDGNISKTY
-308 VLKMVNCL
+308 VMKMVNCL
-316 MKNTKQEGSSGGD
+316 MKNTKQEGASGGD

-341 AIAFYLLEKAEQE
+341 AIAFYLLEK
-354 TKTIKGDFERQKAVY
+354 KTDE
-369 NDMLKGNYAPEDI
+369 NGNSLDR
-382 KLQKE
+382 
-387 IMEDAKK
+387 
-394 AYEEADKH
+394 
-402 AKIDCNFRRVMEV
+402 NFSTV
-415 MKMAEISE
+415 MKMMRLAEISE
-423 QDDTLHSPLDDLMEE
+423 QDENHRSPLDEMMDELRTENP
-438 HRSNFPNSMA
+438 HSMA
-448 WIYYAD
+448 VSFYAD

-475 AFELPEVADL
+475 AFNLPEVADL
-485 THIDNIHLDTLG
+485 THTDNIHLDTLG
-497 DKKTALFVIIP
+497 DRKTALFIIIP

-539 RLPVHVR
+539 KLPVHVR
-546 CLLDEFANIGTIP
+546 CLLDEFANVGTIP

-591 SWEIV
+591 SWEIL

-605 LGGQEASTLEAISKS
+605 LGGQEATTLEAISKS

-638 SPSTSENNSIM
+638 SPSTSENNSIL
-649 GRELMTPDELKV
+649 GRELMTTDELKV

-674 YPFFCHKFDIEKHP
+674 YPFFCHKFDIEKHQ
-688 NYAYLEDSNKK
+688 NYKYLEDSNKN

-714 MTENYSEMVTSED
+714 ITEIYSETVEPKTVAQPVDDEKDISDIDVPDEED
-727 DMHPADKEKPFI
+727 NMTNLDEEFDTKEIAAALKQHEEQTAGEEMFN
-739 DMDFPE
+739 E
-745 DFSDNP
+745 NEELDFSDEAVPENIMP
-751 DDADDGMEVYEM
+751 MDLSIPKVIGEADF
-763 LNYNIDNEFV
+763 NEIV
-773 SASEKIYGSSEQ
+773 
-785 MDFTDEELPDANDI
+785 
-799 ISIDMSEHKVFGEN
+799 
-813 DYNAMFDSADIF
+813 DSTF

>member
-1 MKKKKP
+1 M
-7 DLLTIMLYVIIVV
+7 LTILLYVIIVF

-34 LSADDEGVIDFT
+34 LSVNDEGVLDFN
-46 LLMSQFETV
+46 LLMAEFETV
-55 LTTPDTVWA
+55 LTSTDIVGE
-64 HFTDFSGYSA
+64 HFVDFSSYSF
-74 KITLIVSFAI
+74 KITLMVSFAL
-84 GIYALLKY
+84 GIYALLKI

-102 VEHGSARWANEKEEK
+102 VEHGSARWANEKEEQ
-117 FLADKPEKIIPTET
+117 FLADKPEKKK
-131 FTDESGKKHT
+131 GKKD
-141 AKFSTKRENTF
+141 AKAEKPKS
-152 IVTLGKQ
+152 
-159 SQTYRIGAADNADK
+159 
-173 IAADFGIPHKTAR
+173 P
-186 KICDKVK
+186 
-193 KCIRKQFETDNNIL
+193 FETDNNII

-235 GKSRFFVKPNLMQ
+235 GKSRFYVKPNIMQ

-257 PKGELLRSCGKL
+257 PKGELLRSCGRL
-269 LSKAGYEIR
+269 LKKAGYEIR

-285 AHSNNYNPFQYVYD
+285 SHSNNYNPFNYIYD
-299 RDGNVNKSY
+299 KDGNVNKTY
-308 VLKMVNCL
+308 VMKMVNCL
-316 MKNTKQEGSSGGD
+316 MKNTKQEGASGGD

-341 AIAFYLLEKAEQE
+341 AIAFYLLEK
-354 TKTIKGDFERQKAVY
+354 
-369 NDMLKGNYAPEDI
+369 
-382 KLQKE
+382 
-387 IMEDAKK
+387 EDAK
-394 AYEEADKH
+394 DMNGNSL
-402 AKIDCNFRRVMEV
+402 DRNFSTV
-415 MKMAEISE
+415 MKMMRLAEISE
-423 QDDTLHSPLDDLMEE
+423 QDENHRSPLDDMMDELRAENP
-438 HRSNFPNSMA
+438 HSMA
-448 WIYYAD
+448 VSFYAD

-475 AFELPEVADL
+475 AFNLPEVADL
-485 THIDNIHLDTLG
+485 THTDNIHLDTLG
-497 DKKTALFVIIP
+497 DRKTALFVIIP

-546 CLLDEFANIGTIP
+546 CLLDEFANVGTIP

-591 SWEIV
+591 SWEIL

-638 SPSTSENNSIM
+638 SPSTSENNSIL
-649 GRELMTPDELKV
+649 GRELMTTDELKV

-674 YPFFCHKFDIEKHP
+674 YPFFCHKFDIEKHK
-688 NYAYLEDSNKK
+688 NYPYLEDSNKK
-699 YAYLIDDLHTEKAPD
+699 YAYLVDDLHTEKAPD
-714 MTENYSEMVTSED
+714 MAEIQTETIVRKQPAVAEGDDEKAISDIDIPDEEDNMTTIDEEFDTQEIAAALKQHEEMTAGE
-727 DMHPADKEKPFI
+727 
-739 DMDFPE
+739 
-745 DFSDNP
+745 
-751 DDADDGMEVYEM
+751 MEF
-763 LNYNIDNEFV
+763 NEN
-773 SASEKIYGSSEQ
+773 EE
-785 MDFTDEELPDANDI
+785 MDFTDDEAAPENLMPMDL
-799 ISIDMSEHKVFGEN
+799 SVPKVVGEADFN
-813 DYNAMFDSADIF
+813 EIVDSTF

>member
-1 MKKKKP
+1 M
-7 DLLTIMLYVIIVV
+7 LTILLYAIIVF
-20 AVLYVSAAL
+20 AVLYVSAGL

-34 LSADDEGVIDFT
+34 LSVDDEGVLDFNV
-46 LLMSQFETV
+46 LMTQFETV
-55 LTTPDTVWA
+55 LTSTDTVGA
-64 HFTDFSGYSA
+64 HFTDFSSYSF
-74 KITLIVSFAI
+74 KITLMVAFAL
-84 GIYALLKY
+84 GIYALMKY

-117 FLADKPEKIIPTET
+117 FLADKIEKKKGGKSAKTEKPK
-131 FTDESGKKHT
+131 S
-141 AKFSTKRENTF
+141 
-152 IVTLGKQ
+152 
-159 SQTYRIGAADNADK
+159 
-173 IAADFGIPHKTAR
+173 P
-186 KICDKVK
+186 
-193 KCIRKQFETDNNIL
+193 FETDNNIL

-235 GKSRFFVKPNLMQ
+235 GKSRFYVKPNIMQ

-257 PKGELLRSCGKL
+257 PKGELLRSCGRL
-269 LSKAGYEIR
+269 LKKAGYEIR

-285 AHSNNYNPFQYVYD
+285 SHSNNYNPFNYIYD
-299 RDGNVNKSY
+299 KDGNINKTY
-308 VLKMVNCL
+308 VMKMVNCL
-316 MKNTKQEGSSGGD
+316 MKNTKQEGASGGD

-341 AIAFYLLEKAEQE
+341 AIAFYLLEK
-354 TKTIKGDFERQKAVY
+354 KTDE
-369 NDMLKGNYAPEDI
+369 NGNSLDR
-382 KLQKE
+382 
-387 IMEDAKK
+387 
-394 AYEEADKH
+394 
-402 AKIDCNFRRVMEV
+402 NFSTV
-415 MKMAEISE
+415 MKMMRLAEISE
-423 QDDTLHSPLDDLMEE
+423 QDENHRSPLDEMMDELRGENP
-438 HRSNFPNSMA
+438 HSMA
-448 WIYYAD
+448 VSFYAD

-475 AFELPEVADL
+475 AFNLPEVADL
-485 THIDNIHLDTLG
+485 THTDNIHLDTLG
-497 DKKTALFVIIP
+497 DRKTALFIIIP

-546 CLLDEFANIGTIP
+546 CLLDEFANVGTIP

-591 SWEIV
+591 SWEIL

-638 SPSTSENNSIM
+638 SPSTSENNSIL
-649 GRELMTPDELKV
+649 GRELMTTDELKV

-674 YPFFCHKFDIEKHP
+674 YPFFCHKFDIEKHQ
-688 NYAYLEDSNKK
+688 NYKYLEDSNKN

-714 MTENYSEMVTSED
+714 MTEIYSETVEPKPVVQ
-727 DMHPADKEKPFI
+727 PADDEKDISDIDVPDEEDNMTNLDEEFDTKEIAAALKQHEEQTAGEEMFN
-739 DMDFPE
+739 E
-745 DFSDNP
+745 NEELDFSDEAVPENLMP
-751 DDADDGMEVYEM
+751 MDLSTPKVIGEADFREIV
-763 LNYNIDNEFV
+763 
-773 SASEKIYGSSEQ
+773 
-785 MDFTDEELPDANDI
+785 
-799 ISIDMSEHKVFGEN
+799 
-813 DYNAMFDSADIF
+813 DSPF

>member
-7 DLLTIMLYVIIVV
+7 DMLTILLYAIIIF
-20 AVLYVSAAL
+20 AVLYVSAGL

-34 LSADDEGVIDFT
+34 LSVDDDGVLDFNV
-46 LLMSQFETV
+46 LMTQFETV
-55 LTTPDTVWA
+55 LTSTDTVGA
-64 HFTDFSGYSA
+64 HFTDFSSYSF
-74 KITLIVSFAI
+74 KITLMVGFAL
-84 GIYALLKY
+84 GIYALMKY

-117 FLADKPEKIIPTET
+117 FLADRMSAGSKPKRGKDAAQQSLRTATKPEK
-131 FTDESGKKHT
+131 K
-141 AKFSTKRENTF
+141 
-152 IVTLGKQ
+152 
-159 SQTYRIGAADNADK
+159 
-173 IAADFGIPHKTAR
+173 
-186 KICDKVK
+186 KVK
-193 KCIRKQFETDNNIL
+193 KSPKSPFETDNNIL

-235 GKSRFFVKPNLMQ
+235 GKSRFYVKPNIMQ

-257 PKGELLRSCGKL
+257 PKGELLRSCGRL
-269 LSKAGYEIR
+269 LKKAGYEIR

-285 AHSNNYNPFQYVYD
+285 SHSNNYNPFNYIYD
-299 RDGNVNKSY
+299 KDGNISKTY
-308 VLKMVNCL
+308 VMKMVNCL
-316 MKNTKQEGSSGGD
+316 MKNTKQEGASGGD

-341 AIAFYLLEKAEQE
+341 AIAFYLLEK
-354 TKTIKGDFERQKAVY
+354 KTDE
-369 NDMLKGNYAPEDI
+369 NGNSLDR
-382 KLQKE
+382 
-387 IMEDAKK
+387 
-394 AYEEADKH
+394 
-402 AKIDCNFRRVMEV
+402 NFSTV
-415 MKMAEISE
+415 MKMMRLAEISE
-423 QDDTLHSPLDDLMEE
+423 QDENHRSPLDEMMDELRTENP
-438 HRSNFPNSMA
+438 HSMA
-448 WIYYAD
+448 VSFYAD

-475 AFELPEVADL
+475 AFNLPEVADL
-485 THIDNIHLDTLG
+485 THTDNIHLDTLG
-497 DKKTALFVIIP
+497 DRKTALFIIIP

-539 RLPVHVR
+539 KLPVHVR
-546 CLLDEFANIGTIP
+546 CLLDEFANVGTIP

-591 SWEIV
+591 SWEIL

-605 LGGQEASTLEAISKS
+605 LGGQEATTLEAISKS

-638 SPSTSENNSIM
+638 SPSTSENNSIL
-649 GRELMTPDELKV
+649 GRELMTTDELKV

-674 YPFFCHKFDIEKHP
+674 YPFFCHKFDIEKHQ
-688 NYAYLEDSNKK
+688 NYKYLEDSNKN

-714 MTENYSEMVTSED
+714 ITEIYSETVEPKTVAQHVDDEKDISDIDVPDEED
-727 DMHPADKEKPFI
+727 NMTNLDEEFDTKEIAAALKQHEEQTAGEEMFN
-739 DMDFPE
+739 E
-745 DFSDNP
+745 NEELDFSDEPVPENLMP
-751 DDADDGMEVYEM
+751 MDLSTPKVIGEADFREIV
-763 LNYNIDNEFV
+763 
-773 SASEKIYGSSEQ
+773 
-785 MDFTDEELPDANDI
+785 
-799 ISIDMSEHKVFGEN
+799 
-813 DYNAMFDSADIF
+813 DSPF

>member
-7 DLLTIMLYVIIVV
+7 DMLTILLYAIIIF
-20 AVLYVSAAL
+20 AVLYVSAGL

-34 LSADDEGVIDFT
+34 LSVDDDGVLDFNV
-46 LLMSQFETV
+46 LMTQFETV
-55 LTTPDTVWA
+55 LTSTDTVGA
-64 HFTDFSGYSA
+64 HFTDFSSYSF
-74 KITLIVSFAI
+74 KITLMVAFAL
-84 GIYALLKY
+84 GIYALMKY

-117 FLADKPEKIIPTET
+117 FLADRMSAGSKPKRGKDAAQQSLRTATKPEKKK
-131 FTDESGKKHT
+131 GKKPP
-141 AKFSTKRENTF
+141 KS
-152 IVTLGKQ
+152 
-159 SQTYRIGAADNADK
+159 
-173 IAADFGIPHKTAR
+173 P
-186 KICDKVK
+186 
-193 KCIRKQFETDNNIL
+193 FETDNNIL

-235 GKSRFFVKPNLMQ
+235 GKSRFYVKPNIMQ

-257 PKGELLRSCGKL
+257 PKGELLRSCGRL
-269 LSKAGYEIR
+269 LKKAGYEIR

-285 AHSNNYNPFQYVYD
+285 SHSNNYNPFNYIYD
-299 RDGNVNKSY
+299 KDGNINKTY
-308 VLKMVNCL
+308 VMKMVNCL
-316 MKNTKQEGSSGGD
+316 MENTKQEGASGGD

-341 AIAFYLLEKAEQE
+341 AIAFYLLEK
-354 TKTIKGDFERQKAVY
+354 KTDE
-369 NDMLKGNYAPEDI
+369 NGNSLDR
-382 KLQKE
+382 
-387 IMEDAKK
+387 
-394 AYEEADKH
+394 
-402 AKIDCNFRRVMEV
+402 NFSTV
-415 MKMAEISE
+415 MKMMRLAEISE
-423 QDDTLHSPLDDLMEE
+423 QDENHRSPLDEMMDELRGENP
-438 HRSNFPNSMA
+438 HSMA
-448 WIYYAD
+448 VSFYAD

-475 AFELPEVADL
+475 AFNLPEVADL
-485 THIDNIHLDTLG
+485 THTDNIHLDTLG
-497 DKKTALFVIIP
+497 DRKTALFIIIP

-546 CLLDEFANIGTIP
+546 CLLDEFANVGTIP

-591 SWEIV
+591 SWEIL

-638 SPSTSENNSIM
+638 SPSTSENNSIL
-649 GRELMTPDELKV
+649 GRELMTTDELKV

-674 YPFFCHKFDIEKHP
+674 YPFFCHKFDIEKHQ
-688 NYAYLEDSNKK
+688 NYKYLEDSNKN

-714 MTENYSEMVTSED
+714 MTEIYSETVEPKLVAQ
-727 DMHPADKEKPFI
+727 PADDEKDISDIDVPDEEDNMTNLDEEFDTKEIAAALKQHEEQTAGEEMFN
-739 DMDFPE
+739 E
-745 DFSDNP
+745 NEELDFSDEPVPENLMP
-751 DDADDGMEVYEM
+751 MDLSTPKVIGEADFREIV
-763 LNYNIDNEFV
+763 
-773 SASEKIYGSSEQ
+773 
-785 MDFTDEELPDANDI
+785 
-799 ISIDMSEHKVFGEN
+799 
-813 DYNAMFDSADIF
+813 DSPF